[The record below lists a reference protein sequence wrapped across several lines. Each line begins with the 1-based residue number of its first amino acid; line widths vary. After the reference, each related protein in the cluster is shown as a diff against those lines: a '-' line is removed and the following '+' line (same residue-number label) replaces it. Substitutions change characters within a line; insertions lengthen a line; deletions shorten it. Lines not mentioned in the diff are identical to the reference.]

1 MSLEEMTK
9 FTDNYF
15 SQNNDNWINCKFNKV
30 SICVFNFSPWSY
42 IFFDR
47 YYYKLFSENISLNNQ
62 QIKLIIDNIKTDY
75 ELTNY
80 LKPQSKLERINKLEK
95 TILSFIKIYNSYMND
110 ETLIYLLLTLNIKT
124 IAYYLLSNHYKRIK
138 HALKKYVIIV
148 PFITEY
154 GISQEADKNFY
165 NKYCHDKAYKILHV
179 RLDFKLKVSFC
190 RSITDMLK
198 ISDYKDIFNYNE
210 YLSRLF
216 RETSFQTINV
226 QTMMSIIQ
234 KEIAEEN
241 YKNAITLVD
250 LLNLNWDIKIDF
262 VNTLPLSKWYKF
274 LKADNNWQIFIDKFN
289 SSSNSDTF
297 VSKFYDDVITPIA
310 SKIHPNINNINSI
323 YDFEII
329 LMLKR
334 LSFQQK
340 TFNRKNSIYNKCFL
354 IFLKQYQEECQMVLD
369 EDDIKYVDLVFRRL
383 VVTNNVYKLF
393 QFKNVLSLIHFYKS
407 NDYCQ
412 DIDLPKDYI
421 KNYNVKKYR
430 KVKKLIMTKFDCN
443 TNSLEKLSL
452 MAIRFLDYENIVK
465 ILASNLQFQDVKQ
478 NGNTNTNNTKLD
490 IKWQIFL
497 DIYPQFKTLFE
508 IITNLDGKDE
518 LYLKKVNMIIKEIKN
533 KNDINLRYS
542 INDYF
547 YVFNN
552 LYTRGLKI
560 TLTKLNK
567 AVEGIQEFLLPY
579 NEHIKTNLEQFNYST
594 KGSPFLDKI
603 NGIKL
608 YDKYRKRLYSSIPD
622 YQNKYK
628 TIEFGFVDMHDT
640 AIISNGVCDGKY
652 LYQNGKTYSS
662 CLTPNG
668 AAKNSL
674 FHGAINSNGRFF
686 EIKFGNKILAYSWV
700 WRAGDVI
707 CFDNIEV
714 TDEILKIEAW
724 EEILFN
730 SYLMTA
736 NDIIRIT
743 KAEISGG
750 IKMVVI
756 GRPKKDIRNKY
767 IDNLKDSPEI
777 FKPTGS
783 EDLYLDSQKKQLWLA
798 GKYDNISTKDVTAIY
813 LYKRKEVVQF
823 KTIDFDTLRLK
834 ANGIYYE
841 YCMQNNIVYHKL
853 NCNYIDGYL
862 GEDWFFG
869 KYENGNYDFYYV
881 LNDDRLFDEA
891 KKYII
896 SEKILNQSKL
906 HLTLKKPTN

>member
-1 MSLEEMTK
+1 MSLEETIK

-15 SQNNDNWINCKFNKV
+15 SQNNDNWINCKFNKA
-30 SICVFNFSPWSY
+30 SICVFDFSPWSY

-47 YYYKLFSENISLNNQ
+47 YYYKLLSENISLNNQ
-62 QIKLIIDNIKTDY
+62 QIKLIIDNIETDY

-80 LKPQSKLERINKLEK
+80 LKPKSKLERINKLEK

-124 IAYYLLSNHYKRIK
+124 IAYYLLSNYYKRIK

-165 NKYCHDKAYKILHV
+165 NKYCQDKAYEILHIN
-179 RLDFKLKVSFC
+179 LSFKLNISFWH
-190 RSITDMLK
+190 SITDMLK
-198 ISDYKDIFNYNE
+198 ISDYKDIFSYNK
-210 YLSRLF
+210 YLFKLLSIK
-216 RETSFQTINV
+216 TINF
-226 QTMMSIIQ
+226 QTMMSFIQ
-234 KEIAEEN
+234 KEIAKEN
-241 YKNAITLVD
+241 FKSAIALVN
-250 LLNLNWDIKIDF
+250 LLNLNWNFKIDF

-289 SSSNSDTF
+289 SNSYSEMF
-297 VSKFYDDVITPIA
+297 ISKFYTDVITPLA
-310 SKIHPNINNINSI
+310 AKIHPNINNVNSI

-329 LMLKR
+329 LILKR
-334 LSFQQK
+334 LSFQKK

-354 IFLKQYQEECQMVLD
+354 IFLKQYQEKFQIILD
-369 EDDIKYVDLVFRRL
+369 EEDIKYVDLVFRRL
-383 VVTNNVYKLF
+383 VVANNVYTLF
-393 QFKNVLSLIHFYKS
+393 QFKNILSLIHFYKS
-407 NDYCQ
+407 NDYYQ
-412 DIDLPKDYI
+412 NIDLPKDYI

-430 KVKKLIMTKFDCN
+430 KVKKLILTELNFYTD
-443 TNSLEKLSL
+443 SLDELAL
-452 MAIRFLDYENIVK
+452 TATRFLDYENIVK
-465 ILASNLQFQDVKQ
+465 ILDSNLQFQNSKQ
-478 NGNTNTNNTKLD
+478 YSNNNNNELNK
-490 IKWQIFL
+490 KRQIFL
-497 DIYPQFKTLFE
+497 DIYPQFKPLVE
-508 IITNLDGKDE
+508 IITNLDRKDE
-518 LYLKKVNMIIKEIKN
+518 IYLKKVNMVIKKIKN

-567 AVEGIQEFLLPY
+567 AVEDIQEFLLPY
-579 NEHIKTNLEQFNYST
+579 NEHIKINLEQFNYST

-628 TIEFGFVDMHDT
+628 TIEFGFVNMHDT

-686 EIKFGNKILAYSWV
+686 EIKFGNKIMAYSWV
-700 WRAGDVI
+700 WRAGDVV

-743 KAEISGG
+743 KAEINGG

-841 YCMQNNIVYHKL
+841 YCMQNNIAYHKL

-869 KYENGNYDFYYV
+869 RYENGNYDFYYV

-891 KKYII
+891 KTYII
-896 SEKILNQSKL
+896 SEKNLNQSKL
-906 HLTLKKPTN
+906 HLTFKKLTN

>member
-1 MSLEEMTK
+1 MSLEETIK

-15 SQNNDNWINCKFNKV
+15 SQNNDNWINCSFHEAFFDFFP
-30 SICVFNFSPWSY
+30 SRAY

-47 YYYKLFSENISLNNQ
+47 YYYKLLSENISLNSQ
-62 QIKLIIDNIKTDY
+62 HVKLIIDNIRLDY
-75 ELTNY
+75 ELTNNSNPT
-80 LKPQSKLERINKLEK
+80 LKSERINKLEK
-95 TILSFIKIYNSYMND
+95 TILSFIKIYNHYIND
-110 ETLIYLLLTLNIKT
+110 ETLIYLLLTLNNKT
-124 IAYYLLSNHYKRIK
+124 TTYYLLNNYYKRIK
-138 HALKKYVIIV
+138 HALKEYVIVV
-148 PFITEY
+148 PYITKY
-154 GISQEADKNFY
+154 GMSQKNFY
-165 NKYCHDKAYKILHV
+165 DKYCSGKAYKILHI

-241 YKNAITLVD
+241 YKNAISLVD

-289 SSSNSDTF
+289 SNSYSEMF
-297 VSKFYDDVITPIA
+297 ISKFYTDVITPLA
-310 SKIHPNINNINSI
+310 TKIHPNINNINSI

-334 LSFQQK
+334 LSFQKK

-354 IFLKQYQEECQMVLD
+354 IFLKQYQEKFQIILD
-369 EDDIKYVDLVFRRL
+369 EEDIRYVDLVFRRL
-383 VVTNNVYKLF
+383 VVANNVYKLF
-393 QFKNVLSLIHFYKS
+393 QFKNILSLIHFYKS
-407 NDYCQ
+407 NDYYQ
-412 DIDLPKDYI
+412 NIDLPKDYI

-430 KVKKLIMTKFDCN
+430 KVKKLILTKLNFYTD
-443 TNSLEKLSL
+443 SLDELAL
-452 MAIRFLDYENIVK
+452 IATRFLDYENIVK
-465 ILASNLQFQDVKQ
+465 ILDSNLQFQNNKQ
-478 NGNTNTNNTKLD
+478 YSNNNNTELNK
-490 IKWQIFL
+490 KRQIFL
-497 DIYPQFKTLFE
+497 DICPQFKPLVE

-579 NEHIKTNLEQFNYST
+579 NEHIKINLEQFNYST

-686 EIKFGNKILAYSWV
+686 EVKFGNKIMAYSWV

-743 KAEISGG
+743 KAEINGG

-756 GRPKKDIRNKY
+756 GRSKKDIRNKY

-841 YCMQNNIVYHKL
+841 YCMQNNIAYHKL

-906 HLTLKKPTN
+906 HLTLKKLTN

>member
-1 MSLEEMTK
+1 MSLEETIK

-15 SQNNDNWINCKFNKV
+15 SQNNDNWINCKFNKA
-30 SICVFNFSPWSY
+30 SICVFDFSPWSY

-47 YYYKLFSENISLNNQ
+47 YYYKLLSENISLNNQ
-62 QIKLIIDNIKTDY
+62 QIKLIIDNIETDY

-80 LKPQSKLERINKLEK
+80 LKPKSKLERINKLEK

-124 IAYYLLSNHYKRIK
+124 IAYYLLSNYYKRIK

-165 NKYCHDKAYKILHV
+165 NKYCQDKAYEILHIN
-179 RLDFKLKVSFC
+179 LSFKLNISFWH
-190 RSITDMLK
+190 SITDMLK
-198 ISDYKDIFNYNE
+198 ISDYKDIFSYNK
-210 YLSRLF
+210 YLFKLLSIK
-216 RETSFQTINV
+216 TINS
-226 QTMMSIIQ
+226 QTMMSFIQ
-234 KEIAEEN
+234 KEIAKEN
-241 YKNAITLVD
+241 FKSAIALVN
-250 LLNLNWDIKIDF
+250 LLNLNWNFKIDF

-289 SSSNSDTF
+289 SNSYSEMF
-297 VSKFYDDVITPIA
+297 ISKFYTDVITPLA
-310 SKIHPNINNINSI
+310 AKIHPNINNVNSI

-329 LMLKR
+329 LILKR
-334 LSFQQK
+334 LSFQKK

-354 IFLKQYQEECQMVLD
+354 IFLKQYQEKFQIILD
-369 EDDIKYVDLVFRRL
+369 EEDIKYVDLVFRRL
-383 VVTNNVYKLF
+383 VVANNVYTLF
-393 QFKNVLSLIHFYKS
+393 QFKNTLSLIHFYKS
-407 NDYCQ
+407 NDYYQ
-412 DIDLPKDYI
+412 NIDLPKDYI

-430 KVKKLIMTKFDCN
+430 KVKKLILTKLNFYTD
-443 TNSLEKLSL
+443 SLDELAL
-452 MAIRFLDYENIVK
+452 TATRFLDYENIVK
-465 ILASNLQFQDVKQ
+465 ILDSNLQFQNSKQ
-478 NGNTNTNNTKLD
+478 YSNNNNNELNK
-490 IKWQIFL
+490 KRQIFL
-497 DIYPQFKTLFE
+497 DIYPQFKPLVE
-508 IITNLDGKDE
+508 IITNLDRKDE
-518 LYLKKVNMIIKEIKN
+518 IYLKKVNMVIKKIKN

-567 AVEGIQEFLLPY
+567 AVEDIQEFLLPY
-579 NEHIKTNLEQFNYST
+579 NEHIKINLEQFNYST

-628 TIEFGFVDMHDT
+628 TIEFGFVNMHDT

-686 EIKFGNKILAYSWV
+686 EIKFGNKIMAYSWV
-700 WRAGDVI
+700 WRAGDVV

-743 KAEISGG
+743 KAEINGG

-841 YCMQNNIVYHKL
+841 YCMQNNIAYHKL

-869 KYENGNYDFYYV
+869 RYENGNYDFYYV

-891 KKYII
+891 KTYII
-896 SEKILNQSKL
+896 SEKNLNQSKL
-906 HLTLKKPTN
+906 HLTFKKLTN

>member
-1 MSLEEMTK
+1 MSLEETIK

-15 SQNNDNWINCKFNKV
+15 SQNNDNWINCKFNKA
-30 SICVFNFSPWSY
+30 SICVFDFSPWSY

-47 YYYKLFSENISLNNQ
+47 YYYKLLSENISLNNQ
-62 QIKLIIDNIKTDY
+62 QIKLIIDNIETDY

-80 LKPQSKLERINKLEK
+80 LKPKSKLERINKLEK

-124 IAYYLLSNHYKRIK
+124 IAYYLLSNYYKRIK

-165 NKYCHDKAYKILHV
+165 NKYCQDKAYEILHIN
-179 RLDFKLKVSFC
+179 LSFKLNISFWH
-190 RSITDMLK
+190 SITDMLK
-198 ISDYKDIFNYNE
+198 ISDYKDIFSYNK
-210 YLSRLF
+210 YLFKLLSIK
-216 RETSFQTINV
+216 TINF
-226 QTMMSIIQ
+226 QTMMSFIQ
-234 KEIAEEN
+234 KEIAKEN
-241 YKNAITLVD
+241 FKSAIALVN
-250 LLNLNWDIKIDF
+250 LLNLNWNFKIDF

-289 SSSNSDTF
+289 SNSYSEMF
-297 VSKFYDDVITPIA
+297 ISKFYTDVITPLA
-310 SKIHPNINNINSI
+310 AKIHPNINNVNSI

-329 LMLKR
+329 LILKR
-334 LSFQQK
+334 LSFQKK

-354 IFLKQYQEECQMVLD
+354 IFLKQYQEKFQIILD
-369 EDDIKYVDLVFRRL
+369 EEDIKYVDLVFRRL
-383 VVTNNVYKLF
+383 VVANNVYTLF
-393 QFKNVLSLIHFYKS
+393 QFKNILSLIHFYKS
-407 NDYCQ
+407 NDYYQ
-412 DIDLPKDYI
+412 NIDLPKDYI

-430 KVKKLIMTKFDCN
+430 KVKKLILTKLNFYTD
-443 TNSLEKLSL
+443 SLDELAL
-452 MAIRFLDYENIVK
+452 TATRFLDYENIVK
-465 ILASNLQFQDVKQ
+465 ILDSNLQFQNSKQ
-478 NGNTNTNNTKLD
+478 YSNNNNNELNK
-490 IKWQIFL
+490 KRQIFL
-497 DIYPQFKTLFE
+497 DIYPQFKPLVE
-508 IITNLDGKDE
+508 IITNLDRKDE
-518 LYLKKVNMIIKEIKN
+518 IYLKKVNMVIKKIKN

-567 AVEGIQEFLLPY
+567 AVEDIQEFLLPY
-579 NEHIKTNLEQFNYST
+579 NEHIKINLEQFNYST

-628 TIEFGFVDMHDT
+628 TIEFGFVNMHDT

-686 EIKFGNKILAYSWV
+686 EIKFGNKIMAYSWV
-700 WRAGDVI
+700 WRAGDVV
-707 CFDNIEV
+707 CFDNIAV

-743 KAEISGG
+743 KAEINGG

-841 YCMQNNIVYHKL
+841 YCMQNNIAYHKL

-869 KYENGNYDFYYV
+869 RYENGNYDFYYV

-891 KKYII
+891 KTYII
-896 SEKILNQSKL
+896 SEKNLNQSKL
-906 HLTLKKPTN
+906 HLTFKKLTN

>member
-1 MSLEEMTK
+1 MSLEETIK

-15 SQNNDNWINCKFNKV
+15 SQNNDNWINCKFNKA
-30 SICVFNFSPWSY
+30 SICVFDFSPWSY

-47 YYYKLFSENISLNNQ
+47 YYYKLLSENISLNNQ
-62 QIKLIIDNIKTDY
+62 QIKLIIDNIETDY

-80 LKPQSKLERINKLEK
+80 LKPKSKLERINKLEK

-124 IAYYLLSNHYKRIK
+124 IAYYLLSNYYKRIK

-165 NKYCHDKAYKILHV
+165 NKYCQDKAYEILHIN
-179 RLDFKLKVSFC
+179 LSFKLNISFWH
-190 RSITDMLK
+190 SITDMLK
-198 ISDYKDIFNYNE
+198 ISDYKDIFSYNK
-210 YLSRLF
+210 YLFKLLSIK
-216 RETSFQTINV
+216 TINS
-226 QTMMSIIQ
+226 QTMMSFIQ
-234 KEIAEEN
+234 KEIAKEN
-241 YKNAITLVD
+241 FKSAIALVN
-250 LLNLNWDIKIDF
+250 LLNLNWNFKIDF

-289 SSSNSDTF
+289 SNSYSEMF
-297 VSKFYDDVITPIA
+297 ISKFYTDVITPLA
-310 SKIHPNINNINSI
+310 AKIHPNINNVNSI

-329 LMLKR
+329 LILKR
-334 LSFQQK
+334 LSFQKK

-354 IFLKQYQEECQMVLD
+354 IFLKQYQEKFQIILD
-369 EDDIKYVDLVFRRL
+369 EEDIKYVDLVFRRL
-383 VVTNNVYKLF
+383 VVANNVYTLF
-393 QFKNVLSLIHFYKS
+393 QFKNILSLIHFYKS
-407 NDYCQ
+407 NDYYQ
-412 DIDLPKDYI
+412 NIDLPKDYI

-430 KVKKLIMTKFDCN
+430 KVKKLILTKLNFYTD
-443 TNSLEKLSL
+443 SLDELAL
-452 MAIRFLDYENIVK
+452 TATRFLDYENIVK
-465 ILASNLQFQDVKQ
+465 ILDSNLQFQNSKQ
-478 NGNTNTNNTKLD
+478 YSNNNNNELNK
-490 IKWQIFL
+490 KRQIFL
-497 DIYPQFKTLFE
+497 DIYPQFKPLVE
-508 IITNLDGKDE
+508 IITNLDRKDE
-518 LYLKKVNMIIKEIKN
+518 IYLKKVNMVIKKIKN

-567 AVEGIQEFLLPY
+567 AVEDIQEFLLPY
-579 NEHIKTNLEQFNYST
+579 NEHIKINLEQFNYST

-628 TIEFGFVDMHDT
+628 TIEFGFVNMHDT

-686 EIKFGNKILAYSWV
+686 EIKFGNKIMAYSWV
-700 WRAGDVI
+700 WRAGDVV

-730 SYLMTA
+730 SYMMTA

-743 KAEISGG
+743 KAEINGG

-841 YCMQNNIVYHKL
+841 YCMQNNIAYHKL

-869 KYENGNYDFYYV
+869 RYENGNYDFYYV

-891 KKYII
+891 KTYII
-896 SEKILNQSKL
+896 SEKNLNQSKL
-906 HLTLKKPTN
+906 HLTFKKLTN

>member
-1 MSLEEMTK
+1 MSLEETIK

-15 SQNNDNWINCKFNKV
+15 SQNNDNWINCSFHEAFFDFFP
-30 SICVFNFSPWSY
+30 SRAY
-42 IFFDR
+42 IFFDK
-47 YYYKLFSENISLNNQ
+47 YYYKLLSENISLNSQ
-62 QIKLIIDNIKTDY
+62 HVKLIIDNIRLDY
-75 ELTNY
+75 ELTNNSNPT
-80 LKPQSKLERINKLEK
+80 LKSERINKLEK
-95 TILSFIKIYNSYMND
+95 TILSFIKIYNHYIND
-110 ETLIYLLLTLNIKT
+110 ETLIYLLLTLNNKT
-124 IAYYLLSNHYKRIK
+124 TTYYLLNNYYKRIK
-138 HALKKYVIIV
+138 HALKEYVIVV
-148 PFITEY
+148 PYITKY
-154 GISQEADKNFY
+154 GMSQKNFY
-165 NKYCHDKAYKILHV
+165 DKYCSGKDYKILHI

-241 YKNAITLVD
+241 YKNAITLVN
-250 LLNLNWDIKIDF
+250 LLNLTWDIKIDF
-262 VNTLPLSKWYKF
+262 INTLPLSKWYKF

-289 SSSNSDTF
+289 SNSYSEMF
-297 VSKFYDDVITPIA
+297 ISKFYTDVITPLA
-310 SKIHPNINNINSI
+310 TKIHPNINNINSI
-323 YDFEII
+323 YDFENI

-334 LSFQQK
+334 LSFQKK

-354 IFLKQYQEECQMVLD
+354 IFLKQYQEKFQIILD
-369 EDDIKYVDLVFRRL
+369 EEDIRYIDLVFRRL
-383 VVTNNVYKLF
+383 VVANNVYKLF
-393 QFKNVLSLIHFYKS
+393 QFKNILSLIHFYKS
-407 NDYCQ
+407 NDYYQ
-412 DIDLPKDYI
+412 NIDLPKDYI

-430 KVKKLIMTKFDCN
+430 KVKKLILTKLNFYTD
-443 TNSLEKLSL
+443 SLDELAL
-452 MAIRFLDYENIVK
+452 TATIFLDYENIVK
-465 ILASNLQFQDVKQ
+465 ILDSNLQFQNNKQ
-478 NGNTNTNNTKLD
+478 YSNNNNTELNK
-490 IKWQIFL
+490 KRQIFL
-497 DIYPQFKTLFE
+497 DIYPQFKPLVE

-518 LYLKKVNMIIKEIKN
+518 LYLKKINMIIKEIKN

-891 KKYII
+891 KTYII
-896 SEKILNQSKL
+896 SEKVLNQSKL
-906 HLTLKKPTN
+906 HLTFKKLTN

>member
-1 MSLEEMTK
+1 MSLEETIK

-15 SQNNDNWINCKFNKV
+15 SQNNDNWINCKFNKA
-30 SICVFNFSPWSY
+30 SIFVFDFSPWSY

-47 YYYKLFSENISLNNQ
+47 YYYKLLSENISLNNQ
-62 QIKLIIDNIKTDY
+62 QIKLIIDNIETDY

-110 ETLIYLLLTLNIKT
+110 ETLIYLLLTLKIKT
-124 IAYYLLSNHYKRIK
+124 IAYYLLSNYYKRIK

-165 NKYCHDKAYKILHV
+165 NKYCHDKAYEILHIN
-179 RLDFKLKVSFC
+179 LSFKLNISFWH
-190 RSITDMLK
+190 SITDMLK
-198 ISDYKDIFNYNE
+198 ISDYKDIFSYNE
-210 YLSRLF
+210 YLFKLLSIK
-216 RETSFQTINV
+216 TINS
-226 QTMMSIIQ
+226 QTMMSFIQ
-234 KEIAEEN
+234 KEIAKEN
-241 YKNAITLVD
+241 FKSAIALVN
-250 LLNLNWDIKIDF
+250 LLNLNWNFKIDF

-274 LKADNNWQIFIDKFN
+274 LKADNNWQIFINKFN
-289 SSSNSDTF
+289 SNSYSEIF
-297 VSKFYDDVITPIA
+297 ISKFYTDVITPLA
-310 SKIHPNINNINSI
+310 TKIHPNINNINSI

-334 LSFQQK
+334 LSFQKK

-354 IFLKQYQEECQMVLD
+354 IFLKQYQEKFQIILD
-369 EDDIKYVDLVFRRL
+369 EEDIRYIDLVFRRL
-383 VVTNNVYKLF
+383 VVANNVYKLF
-393 QFKNVLSLIHFYKS
+393 QFKNILSLIHFYKS
-407 NDYCQ
+407 NDYYQ
-412 DIDLPKDYI
+412 NIDLPKDYI

-430 KVKKLIMTKFDCN
+430 KVKKLILTKLNFYTD
-443 TNSLEKLSL
+443 SLDELAL
-452 MAIRFLDYENIVK
+452 IATRFLDYENIVK
-465 ILASNLQFQDVKQ
+465 ILDSNLQFQNNKQ
-478 NGNTNTNNTKLD
+478 YSNNNNTELNK
-490 IKWQIFL
+490 KRQIFL
-497 DIYPQFKTLFE
+497 DIYPQFKPLVE

-579 NEHIKTNLEQFNYST
+579 NEHIKINLEQFNYST

-628 TIEFGFVDMHDT
+628 TVEFGFVDLHDP

-668 AAKNSL
+668 VAKSSL
-674 FHGAINSNGRFF
+674 FHGAINPNGRFF
-686 EIKFGNKILAYSWV
+686 EIKFGNKIMAYSWV

-714 TDEILKIEAW
+714 TDEILKVEAW
-724 EEILFN
+724 EEILFK
-730 SYLMTA
+730 SYLITV
-736 NDIIRIT
+736 NDIIEMT
-743 KAEISGG
+743 KTEINGG
-750 IKMVVI
+750 VKMAVI
-756 GRPKKDIRNKY
+756 GRLEKDIRNKY
-767 IDNLKDSPEI
+767 IDSLKDSPEI
-777 FKPTGS
+777 FKPTDS
-783 EDLYLDSQKKQLWLA
+783 KDLYLDSKKKQLWLA
-798 GKYDNISTKDVTAIY
+798 GNYNNISTNDVTAIY

-841 YCMQNNIVYHKL
+841 YCMQNNIAYHKL

-862 GEDWFFG
+862 GEDWFLG
-869 KYENGNYDFYYV
+869 KYEDGNRDFYYV

-891 KKYII
+891 KTYII
-896 SEKILNQSKL
+896 SEKNLNQSKL
-906 HLTLKKPTN
+906 HLTLKKLTN

>member
-1 MSLEEMTK
+1 MSLEETIK

-15 SQNNDNWINCKFNKV
+15 SQNNDNWINCKFNKA
-30 SICVFNFSPWSY
+30 SICVFDFSPWSY

-47 YYYKLFSENISLNNQ
+47 YYYKLLSENISLNNQ
-62 QIKLIIDNIKTDY
+62 QIKLIIDNIETDY

-80 LKPQSKLERINKLEK
+80 LKPKSKLERINKLEK

-124 IAYYLLSNHYKRIK
+124 IAYYLLSNYYKRIK

-165 NKYCHDKAYKILHV
+165 NKYCQDKAYEILHIN
-179 RLDFKLKVSFC
+179 LSFKLNISFWY
-190 RSITDMLK
+190 SITDMLK
-198 ISDYKDIFNYNE
+198 ISDYKDIFSYNE
-210 YLSRLF
+210 YLFKLLSIK
-216 RETSFQTINV
+216 TINY

-234 KEIAEEN
+234 KEIAKEN
-241 YKNAITLVD
+241 FKSAIALVN
-250 LLNLNWDIKIDF
+250 LLNINWNFKIDF

-289 SSSNSDTF
+289 SNSYSEMF
-297 VSKFYDDVITPIA
+297 ISKFYTDVITPLA
-310 SKIHPNINNINSI
+310 AKIHPNINNVNSI

-329 LMLKR
+329 LILKR
-334 LSFQQK
+334 LSFQKK

-354 IFLKQYQEECQMVLD
+354 IFLKQYQEKFQIILD
-369 EDDIKYVDLVFRRL
+369 EEDIKYVDLVFRRL
-383 VVTNNVYKLF
+383 VVANNVYKLF
-393 QFKNVLSLIHFYKS
+393 QFKNILSLIHFYKS
-407 NDYCQ
+407 NDYYQ
-412 DIDLPKDYI
+412 NIDLPKDYI

-430 KVKKLIMTKFDCN
+430 KVKKLILTELNFYTD
-443 TNSLEKLSL
+443 SLDELAL
-452 MAIRFLDYENIVK
+452 TATIFLDYENIVK
-465 ILASNLQFQDVKQ
+465 ILDSNLQFQNSKQ
-478 NGNTNTNNTKLD
+478 YSNNNNNELNK
-490 IKWQIFL
+490 KRQIFL
-497 DIYPQFKTLFE
+497 DIYPQFKPLVE
-508 IITNLDGKDE
+508 IITNLDRKDE
-518 LYLKKVNMIIKEIKN
+518 LYLKKVNMVIKEIKN

-579 NEHIKTNLEQFNYST
+579 NEHIKINLEQFNYIT

-628 TIEFGFVDMHDT
+628 TIEFGFVNMHDT

-668 AAKNSL
+668 VAKSSL

-686 EIKFGNKILAYSWV
+686 EIKFENKIMAYSWV

-714 TDEILKIEAW
+714 TDEILKIKAW

-730 SYLMTA
+730 SYLITA

-743 KAEISGG
+743 KAEINGG

-756 GRPKKDIRNKY
+756 GRLKKDIRNKY

-823 KTIDFDTLRLK
+823 KTIDFDTLSLK

-841 YCMQNNIVYHKL
+841 YCMQNNIAYHKL

-869 KYENGNYDFYYV
+869 RYENGNYDFYYV

-891 KKYII
+891 KTYII
-896 SEKILNQSKL
+896 LEKNLNQSKL
-906 HLTLKKPTN
+906 HLTLKKLTN

>member
-1 MSLEEMTK
+1 MSLEETIK

-15 SQNNDNWINCKFNKV
+15 SQNNDNWINCKFNKA
-30 SICVFNFSPWSY
+30 SICVFDFSPWSY

-47 YYYKLFSENISLNNQ
+47 YYYKLLSENISLNNQ
-62 QIKLIIDNIKTDY
+62 QIKLIIDNIETDY

-80 LKPQSKLERINKLEK
+80 LKPKSKLERINKLEK

-124 IAYYLLSNHYKRIK
+124 IAYYLLSNYYKRIK

-165 NKYCHDKAYKILHV
+165 NKYCQDKAYEILHIN
-179 RLDFKLKVSFC
+179 LSFKLNISFWH
-190 RSITDMLK
+190 SITDMLK
-198 ISDYKDIFNYNE
+198 ISDYKDIFSYNK
-210 YLSRLF
+210 YLFKLLSIK
-216 RETSFQTINV
+216 TINS
-226 QTMMSIIQ
+226 QTMMSFIQ
-234 KEIAEEN
+234 KEIAKEN
-241 YKNAITLVD
+241 FKSAIALVN
-250 LLNLNWDIKIDF
+250 LLNLNWNFKIDF

-289 SSSNSDTF
+289 SNSYSEMF
-297 VSKFYDDVITPIA
+297 ISKFYTDVITPLA
-310 SKIHPNINNINSI
+310 AKIHPNINNVNSI

-329 LMLKR
+329 LILKR
-334 LSFQQK
+334 LSFQKK

-354 IFLKQYQEECQMVLD
+354 IFLKQYQEKFQIILD
-369 EDDIKYVDLVFRRL
+369 EEDIKYVDLVFRRL
-383 VVTNNVYKLF
+383 VVANNVYTLF
-393 QFKNVLSLIHFYKS
+393 QLKNILSLIHFYKS
-407 NDYCQ
+407 NDYYQ
-412 DIDLPKDYI
+412 NIDLPKDYI

-430 KVKKLIMTKFDCN
+430 KVKKLILTELNFYTD
-443 TNSLEKLSL
+443 SLDELAL
-452 MAIRFLDYENIVK
+452 TATRFLDYENIVK
-465 ILASNLQFQDVKQ
+465 ILDSNLQFQNSKQ
-478 NGNTNTNNTKLD
+478 YSNNNNNELNK
-490 IKWQIFL
+490 KRQIFL
-497 DIYPQFKTLFE
+497 DIYPQFKPLVD
-508 IITNLDGKDE
+508 IITNLDRKDE
-518 LYLKKVNMIIKEIKN
+518 LYLKKVNMVIKEIKN

-552 LYTRGLKI
+552 LYTHGLKI
-560 TLTKLNK
+560 TLPKLNK

-579 NEHIKTNLEQFNYST
+579 NEHIKINLEQFNYIT

-628 TIEFGFVDMHDT
+628 TIEFGFVNMHDT

-686 EIKFGNKILAYSWV
+686 EIKFENKIMAYSWV

-743 KAEISGG
+743 KTEINGG

-841 YCMQNNIVYHKL
+841 YCMQNNIAYHKL

-869 KYENGNYDFYYV
+869 RYENGNYDFYYV

-891 KKYII
+891 KTYII
-896 SEKILNQSKL
+896 SEKNLNQSKL
-906 HLTLKKPTN
+906 HLTFKKLTN

>member
-1 MSLEEMTK
+1 MSLEETIK

-15 SQNNDNWINCKFNKV
+15 SQNNDNWINCKFNKA
-30 SICVFNFSPWSY
+30 SICVFDFSPWSY

-47 YYYKLFSENISLNNQ
+47 YYYKLLSENISLNNQ
-62 QIKLIIDNIKTDY
+62 QIKLIIDNIETDY

-80 LKPQSKLERINKLEK
+80 LKPKSKLERINKLEK

-124 IAYYLLSNHYKRIK
+124 IAYYLLSNYYKRIK

-165 NKYCHDKAYKILHV
+165 NKYCQDKAYEILHIN
-179 RLDFKLKVSFC
+179 LSFKLNISFWH
-190 RSITDMLK
+190 SITDMLK
-198 ISDYKDIFNYNE
+198 ISDYKDIFSYNK
-210 YLSRLF
+210 YLFKLLSIK
-216 RETSFQTINV
+216 TINS
-226 QTMMSIIQ
+226 QTMMSFIQ
-234 KEIAEEN
+234 KEIAKEN
-241 YKNAITLVD
+241 FKSAIALVN
-250 LLNLNWDIKIDF
+250 LLNLNWNFKIDF

-289 SSSNSDTF
+289 SNSYSEMF
-297 VSKFYDDVITPIA
+297 ISKFYTDVITPLA
-310 SKIHPNINNINSI
+310 AKIHPNINNVNSI

-329 LMLKR
+329 LILKR
-334 LSFQQK
+334 LSFQKK

-354 IFLKQYQEECQMVLD
+354 IFLKQYQEKFQIILD
-369 EDDIKYVDLVFRRL
+369 EEDIKYVDLVFRRL
-383 VVTNNVYKLF
+383 VVANNVYTLF
-393 QFKNVLSLIHFYKS
+393 QFKNILSLIHFYKS
-407 NDYCQ
+407 NDYYQ
-412 DIDLPKDYI
+412 NIDLPKDYI

-430 KVKKLIMTKFDCN
+430 KVKKLILTKLNFYTD
-443 TNSLEKLSL
+443 SLDELAL
-452 MAIRFLDYENIVK
+452 TATRFLDYENIVK
-465 ILASNLQFQDVKQ
+465 ILDSNLQFQNSKQ
-478 NGNTNTNNTKLD
+478 YSNNNNNELNK
-490 IKWQIFL
+490 KRQIFL
-497 DIYPQFKTLFE
+497 DIYPQFKPLVD
-508 IITNLDGKDE
+508 IITNLDRKDE
-518 LYLKKVNMIIKEIKN
+518 LYLKKVNMVIKEIKN

-552 LYTRGLKI
+552 LYTHGLKI
-560 TLTKLNK
+560 TLPKLNK

-579 NEHIKTNLEQFNYST
+579 NEHIKINLEQFNYST

-628 TIEFGFVDMHDT
+628 TIEFGFVNMHDT

-686 EIKFGNKILAYSWV
+686 EIKFENKIMAYSWV

-714 TDEILKIEAW
+714 TDEIFKIEAW

-743 KAEISGG
+743 KTEINGG

-841 YCMQNNIVYHKL
+841 YCMQNNIAYHKL

-869 KYENGNYDFYYV
+869 RYENGNYDFYYV

-891 KKYII
+891 KTYII
-896 SEKILNQSKL
+896 SEKNLNQSKL
-906 HLTLKKPTN
+906 HLTFKKLTN

>member
-1 MSLEEMTK
+1 MSLEETIK

-15 SQNNDNWINCKFNKV
+15 SQNNDNWINCKFNKA
-30 SICVFNFSPWSY
+30 SICVFDFSPWSY

-47 YYYKLFSENISLNNQ
+47 YYYKLLSENISLNNQ
-62 QIKLIIDNIKTDY
+62 QIKLIIDNIETDY

-80 LKPQSKLERINKLEK
+80 LKPKSKLERINKLEK

-124 IAYYLLSNHYKRIK
+124 IAYYLLSNYYKRIK

-165 NKYCHDKAYKILHV
+165 NKYCQDKAYEILHIN
-179 RLDFKLKVSFC
+179 LSFKLNISFWY
-190 RSITDMLK
+190 SITDMLK
-198 ISDYKDIFNYNE
+198 ISDYKDIFSYNE
-210 YLSRLF
+210 YLFKLLSIK
-216 RETSFQTINV
+216 TINY

-234 KEIAEEN
+234 KEIAKEN
-241 YKNAITLVD
+241 FKSAIALVN
-250 LLNLNWDIKIDF
+250 LLNINWNFKIDF

-289 SSSNSDTF
+289 SNSYSEMF
-297 VSKFYDDVITPIA
+297 ISKFYTDVITPLA
-310 SKIHPNINNINSI
+310 AKIHPNINNVNSI

-329 LMLKR
+329 LILKR
-334 LSFQQK
+334 LSFQKK

-354 IFLKQYQEECQMVLD
+354 IFLKQYQEKFQIILD
-369 EDDIKYVDLVFRRL
+369 EEDIKYVDLVFRRL
-383 VVTNNVYKLF
+383 VVANNVYKLF
-393 QFKNVLSLIHFYKS
+393 QFKNILSLIHFYKS
-407 NDYCQ
+407 NDYYQ
-412 DIDLPKDYI
+412 NIDLPKDYI

-430 KVKKLIMTKFDCN
+430 KVKKLILTELNFYTD
-443 TNSLEKLSL
+443 SLDELAL
-452 MAIRFLDYENIVK
+452 TATIFLDYENIVK
-465 ILASNLQFQDVKQ
+465 ILDSNLQFQNSKQ
-478 NGNTNTNNTKLD
+478 YSNNNNNELNK
-490 IKWQIFL
+490 KRQIFL
-497 DIYPQFKTLFE
+497 DIYPQFKPLVE
-508 IITNLDGKDE
+508 IITNLDRKDE
-518 LYLKKVNMIIKEIKN
+518 LYLKKVNMVIKEIKN

-579 NEHIKTNLEQFNYST
+579 NEHIKINLEQFNYST

-628 TIEFGFVDMHDT
+628 TIEFGFVNMHDT

-668 AAKNSL
+668 VAKSSL

-686 EIKFGNKILAYSWV
+686 EIKFENKIMAYSWV

-714 TDEILKIEAW
+714 TDEILKIKAW

-730 SYLMTA
+730 SYLITA

-743 KAEISGG
+743 KAEINGG

-756 GRPKKDIRNKY
+756 GRLKKDIRNKY

-823 KTIDFDTLRLK
+823 KTIDFDTLSLK

-841 YCMQNNIVYHKL
+841 YCMQNNIAYHKL

-869 KYENGNYDFYYV
+869 RYENGNYDFYYV

-891 KKYII
+891 KTYII
-896 SEKILNQSKL
+896 LEKNLNQSKL
-906 HLTLKKPTN
+906 HLTLKKLTN

>member
-1 MSLEEMTK
+1 MSLEETIK

-15 SQNNDNWINCKFNKV
+15 SQNNDNWINCSFHEAFFDFFP
-30 SICVFNFSPWSY
+30 SRAY
-42 IFFDR
+42 IFFDK
-47 YYYKLFSENISLNNQ
+47 YYYKLLSENISLNSQ
-62 QIKLIIDNIKTDY
+62 HVKLIIDNIRLDY
-75 ELTNY
+75 ELTNNSNPT
-80 LKPQSKLERINKLEK
+80 LKSERINKLEK
-95 TILSFIKIYNSYMND
+95 TILSFIKIYNHYIND
-110 ETLIYLLLTLNIKT
+110 ETLIYLLITLNNKT
-124 IAYYLLSNHYKRIK
+124 TTYYLLNNYYKRIK
-138 HALKKYVIIV
+138 HALKEYVIVV
-148 PFITEY
+148 PYITKY
-154 GISQEADKNFY
+154 GMSQKNFY
-165 NKYCHDKAYKILHV
+165 DKYCSGKDYKILHI

-241 YKNAITLVD
+241 YKNAITLVN
-250 LLNLNWDIKIDF
+250 LLNLTWDIKIDF
-262 VNTLPLSKWYKF
+262 INTLPLSKWYKF

-289 SSSNSDTF
+289 SNSYSEMF
-297 VSKFYDDVITPIA
+297 ISKFYTDVITPLA
-310 SKIHPNINNINSI
+310 TKIHPNINNINSI
-323 YDFEII
+323 YDFENI

-334 LSFQQK
+334 LSFQKK

-354 IFLKQYQEECQMVLD
+354 IFLKQYQEKFQIILD
-369 EDDIKYVDLVFRRL
+369 EEDIRYIDLVFRRL
-383 VVTNNVYKLF
+383 VVANNVYKLF
-393 QFKNVLSLIHFYKS
+393 QFKNILSLIHFYKS
-407 NDYCQ
+407 NDYYQ
-412 DIDLPKDYI
+412 NIDLPKDYI

-430 KVKKLIMTKFDCN
+430 KVKKLILTKLNFYTD
-443 TNSLEKLSL
+443 SLDELAL
-452 MAIRFLDYENIVK
+452 TATIFLDYENIVK
-465 ILASNLQFQDVKQ
+465 ILDSNLQFQNNKQ
-478 NGNTNTNNTKLD
+478 YSNNNNTELNK
-490 IKWQIFL
+490 KRQIFL
-497 DIYPQFKTLFE
+497 DIYPQFKPLVE

-518 LYLKKVNMIIKEIKN
+518 LYLKKINMIIKEIKN

-579 NEHIKTNLEQFNYST
+579 NEHIKINLEQFNYST

-841 YCMQNNIVYHKL
+841 YCMQNNITYHKL
-853 NCNYIDGYL
+853 NCDYIDGYL

>member
-1 MSLEEMTK
+1 MSLEETIK

-15 SQNNDNWINCKFNKV
+15 SQNNDNWINCKFNKA
-30 SICVFNFSPWSY
+30 SICVFDFSPWSY

-47 YYYKLFSENISLNNQ
+47 YYYKLLSENISLNNQ
-62 QIKLIIDNIKTDY
+62 QIKLIIDNIETDY

-80 LKPQSKLERINKLEK
+80 LKPKSKLERINKLEK

-124 IAYYLLSNHYKRIK
+124 IAYYLLSNYYKRIK

-165 NKYCHDKAYKILHV
+165 NKYCQDKAYEILHIN
-179 RLDFKLKVSFC
+179 LSFKLNISFWH
-190 RSITDMLK
+190 SITDMLK
-198 ISDYKDIFNYNE
+198 ISDYKDIFSYNK
-210 YLSRLF
+210 YLFKLLSIK
-216 RETSFQTINV
+216 TINF
-226 QTMMSIIQ
+226 QTMMSFIQ
-234 KEIAEEN
+234 KEIAKEN
-241 YKNAITLVD
+241 FKSAIALVN
-250 LLNLNWDIKIDF
+250 LLNLNWNFKIDF

-289 SSSNSDTF
+289 SNSYSEMF
-297 VSKFYDDVITPIA
+297 ISKFYTDVITPLA
-310 SKIHPNINNINSI
+310 AKIHPNINNVNSI

-329 LMLKR
+329 LILKR
-334 LSFQQK
+334 LSFQKK

-354 IFLKQYQEECQMVLD
+354 IFLKQYQEKFQIILD
-369 EDDIKYVDLVFRRL
+369 EEDIKYVDLVFRRL
-383 VVTNNVYKLF
+383 VVANNVYTLF
-393 QFKNVLSLIHFYKS
+393 QFKNILSLIHFYKS
-407 NDYCQ
+407 NDYYQ
-412 DIDLPKDYI
+412 NIDLPKDYI

-430 KVKKLIMTKFDCN
+430 KVKKLILTELNFYTD
-443 TNSLEKLSL
+443 SLDELAL
-452 MAIRFLDYENIVK
+452 TATRFLDYENIVK
-465 ILASNLQFQDVKQ
+465 ILDSNLQFQNSKQ
-478 NGNTNTNNTKLD
+478 YSNNNNNELNK
-490 IKWQIFL
+490 KRQIFL
-497 DIYPQFKTLFE
+497 DIYPQFKPLVE
-508 IITNLDGKDE
+508 IITNLDRKDE
-518 LYLKKVNMIIKEIKN
+518 IYLKKVNMVIKKIKN

-567 AVEGIQEFLLPY
+567 AVEDIQEFLLPY
-579 NEHIKTNLEQFNYST
+579 NEHIKINLEQFNYST

-628 TIEFGFVDMHDT
+628 TIEFGFVNMHDT

-686 EIKFGNKILAYSWV
+686 EIKFENKIMAYSWV

-743 KAEISGG
+743 KTEINGG

-841 YCMQNNIVYHKL
+841 YCMQNNIAYHKL

-869 KYENGNYDFYYV
+869 RYENGNYDFYYV

-891 KKYII
+891 KTYII
-896 SEKILNQSKL
+896 SEKNLNQSKL
-906 HLTLKKPTN
+906 HLTFKKLTN

>member
-1 MSLEEMTK
+1 MSLEETIK

-15 SQNNDNWINCKFNKV
+15 SQNNDNWINCSFHEAFFDFFP
-30 SICVFNFSPWSY
+30 SRTY

-47 YYYKLFSENISLNNQ
+47 YYYKLLSENISLNSQ
-62 QIKLIIDNIKTDY
+62 HVKLIIDNIRLDY
-75 ELTNY
+75 ELTNNSNPT
-80 LKPQSKLERINKLEK
+80 LKSERINKLEK
-95 TILSFIKIYNSYMND
+95 TILSFIKIYNHYIND
-110 ETLIYLLLTLNIKT
+110 ETLIYLLLTLNNKT
-124 IAYYLLSNHYKRIK
+124 TTYYLLNNYYKRIK
-138 HALKKYVIIV
+138 HALKEYVIVV
-148 PFITEY
+148 PYITKY
-154 GISQEADKNFY
+154 GMSQKNFY
-165 NKYCHDKAYKILHV
+165 DKYCSGKDYKILHI

-289 SSSNSDTF
+289 SNSYSEMF
-297 VSKFYDDVITPIA
+297 ISKFYTDVITPLA
-310 SKIHPNINNINSI
+310 TKIHPNINNINSI

-334 LSFQQK
+334 LSFQKK

-354 IFLKQYQEECQMVLD
+354 IFLKQYQEKFQIILD
-369 EDDIKYVDLVFRRL
+369 EEDIRYVDLVFRRL
-383 VVTNNVYKLF
+383 VVANNVYKLF
-393 QFKNVLSLIHFYKS
+393 QFKNILSLIHFYKS
-407 NDYCQ
+407 NDYYQ
-412 DIDLPKDYI
+412 NIDLPKDYI

-430 KVKKLIMTKFDCN
+430 KVKKLILTKLNFYTD
-443 TNSLEKLSL
+443 SLDELAL
-452 MAIRFLDYENIVK
+452 IATRFLDYENIVK
-465 ILASNLQFQDVKQ
+465 ILDSNLQFQNNKQ
-478 NGNTNTNNTKLD
+478 YSNNNNTELNK
-490 IKWQIFL
+490 KRQIFL
-497 DIYPQFKTLFE
+497 DICPQFKPLVE

-579 NEHIKTNLEQFNYST
+579 NEHIKINLEQFNYST

-686 EIKFGNKILAYSWV
+686 EIKLGDKIMAYSWV
-700 WRAGDVI
+700 WRAGNVI

-714 TDEILKIEAW
+714 TDEIFKIEAW

-743 KAEISGG
+743 KAEINGG

-756 GRPKKDIRNKY
+756 GRSKKDIRNKY

-841 YCMQNNIVYHKL
+841 YCMQNNIAYHKL

-906 HLTLKKPTN
+906 HLTLKKLTN

>member
-1 MSLEEMTK
+1 MSLEETIK

-15 SQNNDNWINCKFNKV
+15 SQNNDNWINCSFHEAFFDFFP
-30 SICVFNFSPWSY
+30 SRAY

-47 YYYKLFSENISLNNQ
+47 YYYKLLSENISLNSQ
-62 QIKLIIDNIKTDY
+62 HVKLIIDNIRLDY
-75 ELTNY
+75 ELTNNSNPT
-80 LKPQSKLERINKLEK
+80 LKSERINKLEK
-95 TILSFIKIYNSYMND
+95 TILSFIKIYNHYIND
-110 ETLIYLLLTLNIKT
+110 ETLIYLLLTLNNKT
-124 IAYYLLSNHYKRIK
+124 TTYYLLNNYYKRIK
-138 HALKKYVIIV
+138 HALKEYVIVV
-148 PFITEY
+148 PYITKY
-154 GISQEADKNFY
+154 GMSQKNFY
-165 NKYCHDKAYKILHV
+165 DKYCSGKDYKILHI

-241 YKNAITLVD
+241 YKNAIALVD

-289 SSSNSDTF
+289 SNSYSEMF
-297 VSKFYDDVITPIA
+297 ISKFYTDVITPLA
-310 SKIHPNINNINSI
+310 TKIHPNINNINSI

-334 LSFQQK
+334 LSFQKK

-354 IFLKQYQEECQMVLD
+354 IFLKQYQEKFQIILD
-369 EDDIKYVDLVFRRL
+369 EEDIRYIDLVFRRL
-383 VVTNNVYKLF
+383 VVANNVCKLF
-393 QFKNVLSLIHFYKS
+393 QFKNILSLIHFYKS
-407 NDYCQ
+407 NDYYQ
-412 DIDLPKDYI
+412 NIDLPKDYI

-430 KVKKLIMTKFDCN
+430 KVKKLILTKLNFYTD
-443 TNSLEKLSL
+443 SLDELAL
-452 MAIRFLDYENIVK
+452 IATRFLDYENIVK
-465 ILASNLQFQDVKQ
+465 ILDSNLQFQNNKQ
-478 NGNTNTNNTKLD
+478 YSNNNNTELNK
-490 IKWQIFL
+490 KRQIFL
-497 DIYPQFKTLFE
+497 DIYPQFKPLVE

-579 NEHIKTNLEQFNYST
+579 NEHIKINLEQFNYST

-686 EIKFGNKILAYSWV
+686 EIRFRNKIMAYSWV
-700 WRAGDVI
+700 WRAGNVI

-714 TDEILKIEAW
+714 TDEIFKIEAW

-743 KAEISGG
+743 KAEINGG

-756 GRPKKDIRNKY
+756 GRSKKDIRNKY

-841 YCMQNNIVYHKL
+841 YCMQNNIAYHKL

-869 KYENGNYDFYYV
+869 KYENGNHDFYYV

-906 HLTLKKPTN
+906 HLTLKKLTN

>member
-1 MSLEEMTK
+1 MSLEETIK

-15 SQNNDNWINCKFNKV
+15 SQNNDNWINCKFNKA
-30 SICVFNFSPWSY
+30 SICVFDFSPWSY

-47 YYYKLFSENISLNNQ
+47 YYYKLLSENISLNNQ
-62 QIKLIIDNIKTDY
+62 QIKLIIDNIETDY

-124 IAYYLLSNHYKRIK
+124 IAYYLLSNYYKRIK

-165 NKYCHDKAYKILHV
+165 NKYCHDKAYEILHIN
-179 RLDFKLKVSFC
+179 LSFKLNISFWH
-190 RSITDMLK
+190 SITDMLK
-198 ISDYKDIFNYNE
+198 ISDYKDIFSYNE
-210 YLSRLF
+210 YLFKLLSIK
-216 RETSFQTINV
+216 TINS
-226 QTMMSIIQ
+226 QTMVSFIQ
-234 KEIAEEN
+234 KEIAKEN
-241 YKNAITLVD
+241 FKSAIALVN
-250 LLNLNWDIKIDF
+250 LLNLNWNFKIDF

-289 SSSNSDTF
+289 SNSYSEMF
-297 VSKFYDDVITPIA
+297 ISKFYTDVITPLA
-310 SKIHPNINNINSI
+310 AKIHPNINNVNSI

-334 LSFQQK
+334 LSFQKK

-354 IFLKQYQEECQMVLD
+354 IFLKQYQEKFQIIFD
-369 EDDIKYVDLVFRRL
+369 EEDIKYVDLVFRRL
-383 VVTNNVYKLF
+383 VVANNVYKLF
-393 QFKNVLSLIHFYKS
+393 QFKNILSLIHFYKS
-407 NDYCQ
+407 NDYYQ
-412 DIDLPKDYI
+412 NIDLPKDYI

-430 KVKKLIMTKFDCN
+430 KVKKLILTKLNFYTD
-443 TNSLEKLSL
+443 SLDELAL
-452 MAIRFLDYENIVK
+452 TATRFLDYENIVK
-465 ILASNLQFQDVKQ
+465 ILDSNLQFQNSKQ
-478 NGNTNTNNTKLD
+478 YSNNNNNELNK
-490 IKWQIFL
+490 KRQIFL
-497 DIYPQFKTLFE
+497 DIYPQFKPLVE
-508 IITNLDGKDE
+508 IITNLDRKDE
-518 LYLKKVNMIIKEIKN
+518 LYLKKVNMVIKEIKN

-560 TLTKLNK
+560 TLPKLNK

-579 NEHIKTNLEQFNYST
+579 NEHIKINLEQFNYIT

-628 TIEFGFVDMHDT
+628 TIEFGFVNMHDT

-686 EIKFGNKILAYSWV
+686 EIKFENKIMAYSWV

-743 KAEISGG
+743 KTEINGG

-756 GRPKKDIRNKY
+756 GRQKKDIRNKY

-777 FKPTGS
+777 FKPNGS

-841 YCMQNNIVYHKL
+841 YCMQNNIAYHKL

-869 KYENGNYDFYYV
+869 RYENGNYDFYYV

-891 KKYII
+891 KTYII
-896 SEKILNQSKL
+896 SEKNLNQSKL
-906 HLTLKKPTN
+906 HLTLKQLTN

>member
-1 MSLEEMTK
+1 MSLEETIK

-15 SQNNDNWINCKFNKV
+15 SQNNDNWINCSFHEAFFDFFP
-30 SICVFNFSPWSY
+30 SRAY
-42 IFFDR
+42 IFFDK
-47 YYYKLFSENISLNNQ
+47 YYYKLLSENISLNSQ
-62 QIKLIIDNIKTDY
+62 HVKLIIDNIRLDY
-75 ELTNY
+75 ELTNNSNPT
-80 LKPQSKLERINKLEK
+80 LKSERINKLEK
-95 TILSFIKIYNSYMND
+95 TILSFIKIYNHYIND
-110 ETLIYLLLTLNIKT
+110 ETLIYLLLTLNNKT
-124 IAYYLLSNHYKRIK
+124 TTYYLLNNYYKRIK
-138 HALKKYVIIV
+138 HALKEYVIVV
-148 PFITEY
+148 PYITKY
-154 GISQEADKNFY
+154 GMSQKNFY
-165 NKYCHDKAYKILHV
+165 DKYCSGKDYKILHI

-289 SSSNSDTF
+289 SNSYSEMF
-297 VSKFYDDVITPIA
+297 ISKFYTDVITPLA
-310 SKIHPNINNINSI
+310 TKIHPNINNINSI
-323 YDFEII
+323 YDFENI

-334 LSFQQK
+334 LSFQKK

-354 IFLKQYQEECQMVLD
+354 IFLKQYQEKFQIILD
-369 EDDIKYVDLVFRRL
+369 EEDIRYIDLVFRRL
-383 VVTNNVYKLF
+383 VVANNVYKLF
-393 QFKNVLSLIHFYKS
+393 QFKNILSLIHFYKS
-407 NDYCQ
+407 NDYYQ
-412 DIDLPKDYI
+412 NIDLPKDYI

-430 KVKKLIMTKFDCN
+430 KVKKLILTKLNFYTD
-443 TNSLEKLSL
+443 SLDELAL
-452 MAIRFLDYENIVK
+452 IATRFLDYENIVK
-465 ILASNLQFQDVKQ
+465 ILDSNLQFQNNKQ
-478 NGNTNTNNTKLD
+478 YSNNNNTELNK
-490 IKWQIFL
+490 KRQIFL
-497 DIYPQFKTLFE
+497 DIYPQFKPLVE

-518 LYLKKVNMIIKEIKN
+518 LYLKKINMIIKEIKN

-579 NEHIKTNLEQFNYST
+579 NEHIKINLEQFNYST

-686 EIKFGNKILAYSWV
+686 EIKFGNKIMAYSWV
-700 WRAGDVI
+700 WRAGNVI

-783 EDLYLDSQKKQLWLA
+783 KDLYLDSQKKQLWLA

-841 YCMQNNIVYHKL
+841 YCMQNNIAYHKL

-906 HLTLKKPTN
+906 HLTLKKLTN

>member
-1 MSLEEMTK
+1 MSLEETIK

-15 SQNNDNWINCKFNKV
+15 SQNNDNWINCKFNKA
-30 SICVFNFSPWSY
+30 SICVFDFSPWSY

-47 YYYKLFSENISLNNQ
+47 YYYKLLSENISLNNQ
-62 QIKLIIDNIKTDY
+62 QIKLIIDNIETDY

-124 IAYYLLSNHYKRIK
+124 IAYYLLSNYYKRIK

-165 NKYCHDKAYKILHV
+165 NKYCQDKAYEILHIN
-179 RLDFKLKVSFC
+179 LSFKLNISFWY
-190 RSITDMLK
+190 SITDMLK
-198 ISDYKDIFNYNE
+198 ISDYKDIFSYNE
-210 YLSRLF
+210 YLFKLLSIK
-216 RETSFQTINV
+216 TINS
-226 QTMMSIIQ
+226 QTMMSFIQ
-234 KEIAEEN
+234 KEIAKEN
-241 YKNAITLVD
+241 FKSAIALVN
-250 LLNLNWDIKIDF
+250 LLNLNWNFKIDF

-289 SSSNSDTF
+289 SNSYSEMF
-297 VSKFYDDVITPIA
+297 ISKFYTDVITPLA
-310 SKIHPNINNINSI
+310 AKIHPNINNVNSI

-329 LMLKR
+329 LILKR
-334 LSFQQK
+334 LSFQKK

-354 IFLKQYQEECQMVLD
+354 IFLKQYQEKFQIIFD
-369 EDDIKYVDLVFRRL
+369 EEDIKYVDLVFRRL
-383 VVTNNVYKLF
+383 VVANNVYKLF
-393 QFKNVLSLIHFYKS
+393 QFKNILSLIHFYKS
-407 NDYCQ
+407 NDYYQ
-412 DIDLPKDYI
+412 NIDLPKDYI

-430 KVKKLIMTKFDCN
+430 KVKKLILTKLNFYTD
-443 TNSLEKLSL
+443 SLDELAL
-452 MAIRFLDYENIVK
+452 TATIFLDYENIVK
-465 ILASNLQFQDVKQ
+465 ILDSNLQFQNSKQ
-478 NGNTNTNNTKLD
+478 YSNNNNNELNK
-490 IKWQIFL
+490 KRQIFL
-497 DIYPQFKTLFE
+497 DIYPQFKPLVE
-508 IITNLDGKDE
+508 IITNLDRKDE
-518 LYLKKVNMIIKEIKN
+518 LYLKKVNMVIKEIKN

-579 NEHIKTNLEQFNYST
+579 NEHIKINLEQFNYST

-628 TIEFGFVDMHDT
+628 SIEFGFVNMHDT

-686 EIKFGNKILAYSWV
+686 EIKFENKIMAYSWV

-730 SYLMTA
+730 SYLITA

-743 KAEISGG
+743 KTEINGG

-756 GRPKKDIRNKY
+756 GRQKKDIRNKY

-841 YCMQNNIVYHKL
+841 YCMQNNIAYHKL

-869 KYENGNYDFYYV
+869 IYENGNYDFYYV

-891 KKYII
+891 KTYII
-896 SEKILNQSKL
+896 SEKNLNQSKL
-906 HLTLKKPTN
+906 HLTLKKLTN

>member
-1 MSLEEMTK
+1 MSLEETIK

-15 SQNNDNWINCKFNKV
+15 SQNNDNWINCKFNKA
-30 SICVFNFSPWSY
+30 SICVFDFSPWSY

-47 YYYKLFSENISLNNQ
+47 YYYKLLSENISLNNQ
-62 QIKLIIDNIKTDY
+62 QIKLIIDNIETDY

-80 LKPQSKLERINKLEK
+80 LKPKSKLDRINKLEK

-124 IAYYLLSNHYKRIK
+124 IAYYLLSNYYKRIK

-165 NKYCHDKAYKILHV
+165 NKYCQDKAYEILHIN
-179 RLDFKLKVSFC
+179 LSFKLNISFWH
-190 RSITDMLK
+190 SITDMLK
-198 ISDYKDIFNYNE
+198 ISDYKDIFSYNK
-210 YLSRLF
+210 YLFKLLSIK
-216 RETSFQTINV
+216 TINS
-226 QTMMSIIQ
+226 QTMMSFIQ
-234 KEIAEEN
+234 KEIAKEN
-241 YKNAITLVD
+241 FKSAIALVN
-250 LLNLNWDIKIDF
+250 LLNLNWNFKIDF

-289 SSSNSDTF
+289 SNSYSEMF
-297 VSKFYDDVITPIA
+297 ISKFYTDVITPLA
-310 SKIHPNINNINSI
+310 AKIHPNINNVNSI

-329 LMLKR
+329 LILKR
-334 LSFQQK
+334 LSFQKK

-354 IFLKQYQEECQMVLD
+354 IFLKQYQEKFQIILD
-369 EDDIKYVDLVFRRL
+369 EEDIKYVDLVFRRL
-383 VVTNNVYKLF
+383 VVANNVYTLF
-393 QFKNVLSLIHFYKS
+393 QFKNTLSLIHFYKS
-407 NDYCQ
+407 NDYYQ
-412 DIDLPKDYI
+412 NIDLPKDYI

-430 KVKKLIMTKFDCN
+430 KVKKLILTKLNFYTD
-443 TNSLEKLSL
+443 SLDELAL
-452 MAIRFLDYENIVK
+452 TATRFLDYENIVK
-465 ILASNLQFQDVKQ
+465 ILDSNLQFQNSKQ
-478 NGNTNTNNTKLD
+478 YSNNNNNELNK
-490 IKWQIFL
+490 KRQIFL
-497 DIYPQFKTLFE
+497 DIYPQFKPLVE
-508 IITNLDGKDE
+508 IITNLDRKDE
-518 LYLKKVNMIIKEIKN
+518 IYLKKVNMVIKKIKN

-567 AVEGIQEFLLPY
+567 AVEDIQEFLLPY
-579 NEHIKTNLEQFNYST
+579 NEHIKINLEQFNYST

-628 TIEFGFVDMHDT
+628 TIEFGFVNMHDT

-686 EIKFGNKILAYSWV
+686 EIKFGNKIMAYSWV
-700 WRAGDVI
+700 WRAGDVV

-743 KAEISGG
+743 KAEINGG
-750 IKMVVI
+750 IKIVVI

-841 YCMQNNIVYHKL
+841 YCMQNNIAYHKL

-869 KYENGNYDFYYV
+869 RYENGNYDFYYV

-891 KKYII
+891 KTYII
-896 SEKILNQSKL
+896 SEKNLNQSKL
-906 HLTLKKPTN
+906 HLTFKKLTN

>member
-1 MSLEEMTK
+1 MSLEETIK

-15 SQNNDNWINCKFNKV
+15 SQNNDNWINCKFNKA
-30 SICVFNFSPWSY
+30 SICVFDFSPWSY

-47 YYYKLFSENISLNNQ
+47 YYYKLLSENISLNNQ
-62 QIKLIIDNIKTDY
+62 QIKLIIDNIETDY

-80 LKPQSKLERINKLEK
+80 LKPKSKLERINKLEK

-124 IAYYLLSNHYKRIK
+124 IAYYLLSNYYKRIK

-165 NKYCHDKAYKILHV
+165 NKYCQDKAYEILHIN
-179 RLDFKLKVSFC
+179 LSFKLNISFWH
-190 RSITDMLK
+190 SITDMLK
-198 ISDYKDIFNYNE
+198 ISDYKDIFSYNK
-210 YLSRLF
+210 YLFKLLSIK
-216 RETSFQTINV
+216 TINS
-226 QTMMSIIQ
+226 QTMMSFIQ
-234 KEIAEEN
+234 KEIAKEN
-241 YKNAITLVD
+241 FKSAIALVN
-250 LLNLNWDIKIDF
+250 LLNLNWNFKIDF

-289 SSSNSDTF
+289 SNSYSEMF
-297 VSKFYDDVITPIA
+297 ISKFYTDVITPLA
-310 SKIHPNINNINSI
+310 AKIHPNINNVNSI

-329 LMLKR
+329 LILKR
-334 LSFQQK
+334 LSFQKK

-354 IFLKQYQEECQMVLD
+354 IFLKQYQEKFQIILD
-369 EDDIKYVDLVFRRL
+369 EEDIKYVDLVFRRL
-383 VVTNNVYKLF
+383 VVANNVYTLF
-393 QFKNVLSLIHFYKS
+393 QFKNILSLIHFYKS
-407 NDYCQ
+407 NDYYQ
-412 DIDLPKDYI
+412 NIDLPKDYI

-430 KVKKLIMTKFDCN
+430 KVKKLILTKLNFYTD
-443 TNSLEKLSL
+443 SLDELAL
-452 MAIRFLDYENIVK
+452 TATRFLDYENIVK
-465 ILASNLQFQDVKQ
+465 ILDSNLQFQNSKQ
-478 NGNTNTNNTKLD
+478 YSNNNNNELNK
-490 IKWQIFL
+490 KRQIFL
-497 DIYPQFKTLFE
+497 DIYPQFKPLVE
-508 IITNLDGKDE
+508 IITNLDRKDE
-518 LYLKKVNMIIKEIKN
+518 IYLKKVNMVIKKIKN

-567 AVEGIQEFLLPY
+567 AVEDIQEFLLPY
-579 NEHIKTNLEQFNYST
+579 NEHIKINLEQFNYST

-628 TIEFGFVDMHDT
+628 TIEFGFVNMHDT

-686 EIKFGNKILAYSWV
+686 EIKFGNKIMAYSWV
-700 WRAGDVI
+700 WRAGDVV

-743 KAEISGG
+743 KAEINGG

-841 YCMQNNIVYHKL
+841 YCMQNNIAYHKL

-869 KYENGNYDFYYV
+869 RYENGNYDFYYV

-891 KKYII
+891 KTYII
-896 SEKILNQSKL
+896 SEKNLNQSKL
-906 HLTLKKPTN
+906 HLTFKKLTN

>member
-1 MSLEEMTK
+1 MSLEETIK

-15 SQNNDNWINCKFNKV
+15 SQNNDNWINCKFNKA
-30 SICVFNFSPWSY
+30 SICVFDFSPWSY

-47 YYYKLFSENISLNNQ
+47 YYYKLLSENISLNNQ
-62 QIKLIIDNIKTDY
+62 QIKLIIDNIETDY

-124 IAYYLLSNHYKRIK
+124 IAYYLLSNYYKRIK

-165 NKYCHDKAYKILHV
+165 NKYCHDKAYEILHIN
-179 RLDFKLKVSFC
+179 LSFKLNISFWH
-190 RSITDMLK
+190 SITDMLK
-198 ISDYKDIFNYNE
+198 ISDYKDIFSYNE
-210 YLSRLF
+210 YLFKLLSIK
-216 RETSFQTINV
+216 TINS
-226 QTMMSIIQ
+226 QTMVSFIQ
-234 KEIAEEN
+234 KEIAKEN
-241 YKNAITLVD
+241 FKSAIELVN
-250 LLNLNWDIKIDF
+250 LLNLNWNFKIDF

-289 SSSNSDTF
+289 SNSYSEMF
-297 VSKFYDDVITPIA
+297 ISKFYTDVITPLA
-310 SKIHPNINNINSI
+310 AKIHPNINNVNSI

-334 LSFQQK
+334 LSFQKK

-354 IFLKQYQEECQMVLD
+354 IFLKQYQEKFQIIFD
-369 EDDIKYVDLVFRRL
+369 EEDIKYVDLVFRRL
-383 VVTNNVYKLF
+383 VVANNVYKLF
-393 QFKNVLSLIHFYKS
+393 QFKNILSLIHFYKS
-407 NDYCQ
+407 NDYYQ
-412 DIDLPKDYI
+412 NIDLPKDYI

-430 KVKKLIMTKFDCN
+430 KVKKLILTKLNFYTD
-443 TNSLEKLSL
+443 SLDELAL
-452 MAIRFLDYENIVK
+452 TATRFLDYENIVK
-465 ILASNLQFQDVKQ
+465 ILDSNLQFQNSKQ
-478 NGNTNTNNTKLD
+478 YSNNNNNELNK
-490 IKWQIFL
+490 KRQIFL
-497 DIYPQFKTLFE
+497 DIYPQFKPLVE
-508 IITNLDGKDE
+508 IITNLDRKDE
-518 LYLKKVNMIIKEIKN
+518 LYLKKVNMVIKEIKN

-560 TLTKLNK
+560 TLPKLNK

-579 NEHIKTNLEQFNYST
+579 NEHIKINLEQFNYIT

-628 TIEFGFVDMHDT
+628 TIEFGFVNMHDT

-686 EIKFGNKILAYSWV
+686 EIKFENKIMAYSWV

-743 KAEISGG
+743 KTEINGG

-841 YCMQNNIVYHKL
+841 YCMQNNIAYHKL

-869 KYENGNYDFYYV
+869 RYENGNYDFYYV

-891 KKYII
+891 KTYII
-896 SEKILNQSKL
+896 SEKNLNQSKL
-906 HLTLKKPTN
+906 HLTLK

>member
-1 MSLEEMTK
+1 MSLEETIK

-15 SQNNDNWINCKFNKV
+15 SQNNDNWINCKFNKA
-30 SICVFNFSPWSY
+30 SICVFDFSPWSY

-47 YYYKLFSENISLNNQ
+47 YYYKLLSENIGLNNQ
-62 QIKLIIDNIKTDY
+62 QIKLIIDNIETDY

-80 LKPQSKLERINKLEK
+80 LKPKSKLERINKLEK

-124 IAYYLLSNHYKRIK
+124 IAYYLLSNYYKRIK

-165 NKYCHDKAYKILHV
+165 NKYCQDKAYEILHIN
-179 RLDFKLKVSFC
+179 LSFKLNISFWH
-190 RSITDMLK
+190 SITDMLK
-198 ISDYKDIFNYNE
+198 ISDYKDIFSYNK
-210 YLSRLF
+210 YLFKLLSIK
-216 RETSFQTINV
+216 TINS
-226 QTMMSIIQ
+226 QTMMSFIQ
-234 KEIAEEN
+234 KEIAKEN
-241 YKNAITLVD
+241 FKSAIALVN
-250 LLNLNWDIKIDF
+250 LLNLNWNFKIDF

-289 SSSNSDTF
+289 SNSYSEMF
-297 VSKFYDDVITPIA
+297 ISKFYTDVITPLA
-310 SKIHPNINNINSI
+310 AKIHPNINNVNSI

-329 LMLKR
+329 LILKR
-334 LSFQQK
+334 LSFQKK

-354 IFLKQYQEECQMVLD
+354 IFLKQYQEKFQIILD
-369 EDDIKYVDLVFRRL
+369 EEDIKYVDLVFRRL
-383 VVTNNVYKLF
+383 VVANNVYTLF
-393 QFKNVLSLIHFYKS
+393 QFKNILSLIHFYKS
-407 NDYCQ
+407 NDYYQ
-412 DIDLPKDYI
+412 NIDLPKDYI

-430 KVKKLIMTKFDCN
+430 KVKKLILTKLNFYTD
-443 TNSLEKLSL
+443 SLDELAL
-452 MAIRFLDYENIVK
+452 TATRFLDYENIVK
-465 ILASNLQFQDVKQ
+465 ILDSNLQFQNSKQ
-478 NGNTNTNNTKLD
+478 YSNNNNNELNK
-490 IKWQIFL
+490 KRQIFL
-497 DIYPQFKTLFE
+497 DIYPQFKPLVE
-508 IITNLDGKDE
+508 IITNLDRKDE
-518 LYLKKVNMIIKEIKN
+518 IYLKKVNMVIKKIKN

-567 AVEGIQEFLLPY
+567 AVEDIQEFLLPY
-579 NEHIKTNLEQFNYST
+579 NEHIKINLEQFNYST

-628 TIEFGFVDMHDT
+628 TIEFGFVNMHDT

-686 EIKFGNKILAYSWV
+686 EIKFGNKIMAYSWV
-700 WRAGDVI
+700 WRAGDVV

-743 KAEISGG
+743 KAEINGG

-841 YCMQNNIVYHKL
+841 YCMQNNIAYHKL

-869 KYENGNYDFYYV
+869 RYENGNYDFYYV

-891 KKYII
+891 KTYII
-896 SEKILNQSKL
+896 SEKNLNQSKL
-906 HLTLKKPTN
+906 HLTFKKLTN

>member
-1 MSLEEMTK
+1 MSLEETIK

-15 SQNNDNWINCKFNKV
+15 SQNNDNWINCKFNKA
-30 SICVFNFSPWSY
+30 SICVFDFSPWSY

-47 YYYKLFSENISLNNQ
+47 YYYKLLSENISLNNQ
-62 QIKLIIDNIKTDY
+62 QIKLIIDNIETDY

-80 LKPQSKLERINKLEK
+80 LKPKSKLERINKLEK

-124 IAYYLLSNHYKRIK
+124 IAYYLLSNYYKRIK

-165 NKYCHDKAYKILHV
+165 NKYCQDKAYEILHIN
-179 RLDFKLKVSFC
+179 LSFKLNISFWH
-190 RSITDMLK
+190 SITDMLK
-198 ISDYKDIFNYNE
+198 ISDYKDIFSYNK
-210 YLSRLF
+210 YLFKLLSIK
-216 RETSFQTINV
+216 TINS
-226 QTMMSIIQ
+226 QTMMSFIQ
-234 KEIAEEN
+234 KEIAKEN
-241 YKNAITLVD
+241 FKSAIALVN
-250 LLNLNWDIKIDF
+250 LLNLNWNFKIDF

-289 SSSNSDTF
+289 SNSYSEMF
-297 VSKFYDDVITPIA
+297 ISKFYTDVITPLA
-310 SKIHPNINNINSI
+310 AKIHPNINNVNSI

-329 LMLKR
+329 LILKR
-334 LSFQQK
+334 LSFQKK

-354 IFLKQYQEECQMVLD
+354 IFLKQYQEKFQIILD
-369 EDDIKYVDLVFRRL
+369 EEDIKYVDLVFRRL
-383 VVTNNVYKLF
+383 VVANNVYTLF
-393 QFKNVLSLIHFYKS
+393 QFKNTLSLIHFYKS
-407 NDYCQ
+407 NDYYQ
-412 DIDLPKDYI
+412 NIDLPKDYI

-430 KVKKLIMTKFDCN
+430 KVKKLILTKLNFYTD
-443 TNSLEKLSL
+443 SLDELAL
-452 MAIRFLDYENIVK
+452 TATRFLDYENIVK
-465 ILASNLQFQDVKQ
+465 ILDSNLQFQNSKQ
-478 NGNTNTNNTKLD
+478 YSNNNNNELNK
-490 IKWQIFL
+490 KRQIFL
-497 DIYPQFKTLFE
+497 DIYPQFKPLVE
-508 IITNLDGKDE
+508 IITNLDRKDE
-518 LYLKKVNMIIKEIKN
+518 IYLKKVNMVIKKIKN

-567 AVEGIQEFLLPY
+567 AVEDIQEFLLPY
-579 NEHIKTNLEQFNYST
+579 NEHIKINLEQFNYST

-628 TIEFGFVDMHDT
+628 TIEFGFVNMHDT

-686 EIKFGNKILAYSWV
+686 EIKFGNKIMAYSWV
-700 WRAGDVI
+700 WRAGDVV

-714 TDEILKIEAW
+714 TDEILKIEVW

-743 KAEISGG
+743 KAEINGG

-841 YCMQNNIVYHKL
+841 YCMQNNIAYHKL

-869 KYENGNYDFYYV
+869 RYENGNYDFYYV

-891 KKYII
+891 KTYII
-896 SEKILNQSKL
+896 SEKNLNQSKL
-906 HLTLKKPTN
+906 HLTFKKLTN

>member
-1 MSLEEMTK
+1 MSLEETIK

-15 SQNNDNWINCKFNKV
+15 SQNNDNWINCKFNKA
-30 SICVFNFSPWSY
+30 SICVFDFSPWSY

-47 YYYKLFSENISLNNQ
+47 YYYKLLSENISLNNQ
-62 QIKLIIDNIKTDY
+62 QIKLIIDNIETDY

-80 LKPQSKLERINKLEK
+80 LKPKSKLERINKLEK

-124 IAYYLLSNHYKRIK
+124 IAYYLLSNYYKRIK

-165 NKYCHDKAYKILHV
+165 NKYCQDKAYEILHIN
-179 RLDFKLKVSFC
+179 LSFKLNISFWH
-190 RSITDMLK
+190 SITDMLK
-198 ISDYKDIFNYNE
+198 ISDYKDIFSYNK
-210 YLSRLF
+210 YLFKLLSIK
-216 RETSFQTINV
+216 TINS
-226 QTMMSIIQ
+226 QTMMSFIQ
-234 KEIAEEN
+234 KEIAKEN
-241 YKNAITLVD
+241 FKSAIALVN
-250 LLNLNWDIKIDF
+250 LLNLNWNFKIDF

-274 LKADNNWQIFIDKFN
+274 LKADNNWQIFIDKLN
-289 SSSNSDTF
+289 SNSYSEMF
-297 VSKFYDDVITPIA
+297 ISKFYTDVITPLA
-310 SKIHPNINNINSI
+310 AKIHPNINNVNSI

-329 LMLKR
+329 LILKR
-334 LSFQQK
+334 LSFQKK

-354 IFLKQYQEECQMVLD
+354 IFLKQYQEKFQIILD
-369 EDDIKYVDLVFRRL
+369 EEDIKYVDLVFRRL
-383 VVTNNVYKLF
+383 VVANNVYTLF
-393 QFKNVLSLIHFYKS
+393 QFKNILSLIHFYKS
-407 NDYCQ
+407 NDYYQ
-412 DIDLPKDYI
+412 NIDLPKDYI

-430 KVKKLIMTKFDCN
+430 KVKKLILTELNFYTD
-443 TNSLEKLSL
+443 SLDELAL
-452 MAIRFLDYENIVK
+452 TATRFLDYENIVK
-465 ILASNLQFQDVKQ
+465 ILDSNLQFQNSKQ
-478 NGNTNTNNTKLD
+478 YSNNNNNELNK
-490 IKWQIFL
+490 KRQIFL
-497 DIYPQFKTLFE
+497 DIYPQFKPLVD
-508 IITNLDGKDE
+508 IITNLDRKDE
-518 LYLKKVNMIIKEIKN
+518 LYLKKVNMVIKEIKN

-552 LYTRGLKI
+552 LYTHGLKI
-560 TLTKLNK
+560 TLPKLNK
-567 AVEGIQEFLLPY
+567 AVEGSQEFLLPY
-579 NEHIKTNLEQFNYST
+579 NEHIKINLEQFNYIT

-628 TIEFGFVDMHDT
+628 TIEFGFVNMHDT

-686 EIKFGNKILAYSWV
+686 EIKFGNKIMAYSWV
-700 WRAGDVI
+700 WRAGDVV

-743 KAEISGG
+743 KAEINGG

-841 YCMQNNIVYHKL
+841 YCMQNNIAYHKL

-869 KYENGNYDFYYV
+869 RYENGNYDFYYV

-891 KKYII
+891 KTYII
-896 SEKILNQSKL
+896 SEKNLNQSKL
-906 HLTLKKPTN
+906 HLTFKKLTN

>member
-1 MSLEEMTK
+1 MTTGLTVNLIK
-9 FTDNYF
+9 L
-15 SQNNDNWINCKFNKV
+15 
-30 SICVFNFSPWSY
+30 VFDFSPWSY

-47 YYYKLFSENISLNNQ
+47 YYYKLLSENISLNNQ
-62 QIKLIIDNIKTDY
+62 QIKLIIDNIETDY

-80 LKPQSKLERINKLEK
+80 LKPKSKLERINKLEK

-124 IAYYLLSNHYKRIK
+124 IAYYLLSNYYKRIK

-165 NKYCHDKAYKILHV
+165 NKYCQDKAYEILHIN
-179 RLDFKLKVSFC
+179 LSFKLNISFWH
-190 RSITDMLK
+190 SITDMLK
-198 ISDYKDIFNYNE
+198 ISDYKDIFSYNK
-210 YLSRLF
+210 YLFKLLSIK
-216 RETSFQTINV
+216 TINS
-226 QTMMSIIQ
+226 QTMMSFIQ
-234 KEIAEEN
+234 KEIAKEN
-241 YKNAITLVD
+241 FKSAIALVN
-250 LLNLNWDIKIDF
+250 LLNLNWNFKIDF

-289 SSSNSDTF
+289 SNSYSEMF
-297 VSKFYDDVITPIA
+297 ISKFYTDVITPLA
-310 SKIHPNINNINSI
+310 AKIHPNINNVNSI

-329 LMLKR
+329 LILKR
-334 LSFQQK
+334 LSFQKK

-354 IFLKQYQEECQMVLD
+354 IFLKQYQEKFQIILD
-369 EDDIKYVDLVFRRL
+369 EEDIKYVDLVFRRL
-383 VVTNNVYKLF
+383 VVANNVYTLF
-393 QFKNVLSLIHFYKS
+393 QFKNILSLIHFYKS
-407 NDYCQ
+407 NDYYQ
-412 DIDLPKDYI
+412 NIDLPKDYI

-430 KVKKLIMTKFDCN
+430 KVKKLILTELNFYTD
-443 TNSLEKLSL
+443 SLDELAL
-452 MAIRFLDYENIVK
+452 TATRFLDYENIVK
-465 ILASNLQFQDVKQ
+465 ILDSNLQFQNSKQ
-478 NGNTNTNNTKLD
+478 YSNNNNNELNK
-490 IKWQIFL
+490 KRQIFL
-497 DIYPQFKTLFE
+497 DIYPQFKPLVD
-508 IITNLDGKDE
+508 IITNLDRKDE
-518 LYLKKVNMIIKEIKN
+518 LYLKKVNMVIKEIKN
-533 KNDINLRYS
+533 KNDINLIYS

-552 LYTRGLKI
+552 LYTHGLKI
-560 TLTKLNK
+560 TLPKLNK

-579 NEHIKTNLEQFNYST
+579 NEHIKINLEQFNYIT
-594 KGSPFLDKI
+594 KGSPFL
-603 NGIKL
+603 
-608 YDKYRKRLYSSIPD
+608 DKYRKRLYSSIPD

-628 TIEFGFVDMHDT
+628 TIEFGFVNMHDT

-686 EIKFGNKILAYSWV
+686 EIKFENKIMAYSWV

-743 KAEISGG
+743 KTEINGG

-841 YCMQNNIVYHKL
+841 YCMQNNIAYHKL

-869 KYENGNYDFYYV
+869 RYENGNYDFYYV

-891 KKYII
+891 KTYII
-896 SEKILNQSKL
+896 SEKNLNQSKL
-906 HLTLKKPTN
+906 HLTFKKLTN

>member
-1 MSLEEMTK
+1 MSLEETIK

-15 SQNNDNWINCKFNKV
+15 SQNNDNWINCKFNKA
-30 SICVFNFSPWSY
+30 SICVFDFSPWSY

-47 YYYKLFSENISLNNQ
+47 YYYKLLSENISLNNQ
-62 QIKLIIDNIKTDY
+62 QIKLIIDNIETDY

-80 LKPQSKLERINKLEK
+80 LKPKSKLERINKLEK

-124 IAYYLLSNHYKRIK
+124 IAYYLLSNYYKRIK

-165 NKYCHDKAYKILHV
+165 NKYCQDKAYEILHIN
-179 RLDFKLKVSFC
+179 LSFKLNISFWH
-190 RSITDMLK
+190 SITDMLK
-198 ISDYKDIFNYNE
+198 ISDYKDIFSYNK
-210 YLSRLF
+210 YLFKLLSIK
-216 RETSFQTINV
+216 TINS
-226 QTMMSIIQ
+226 QTMMSFIQ
-234 KEIAEEN
+234 KEIAKEN
-241 YKNAITLVD
+241 FKSAIALVN
-250 LLNLNWDIKIDF
+250 LLNLNWNFKIDF

-289 SSSNSDTF
+289 SNSYSEMF
-297 VSKFYDDVITPIA
+297 ISKFYTDVITPLA
-310 SKIHPNINNINSI
+310 AKIHPNINNVNSI

-329 LMLKR
+329 LILKR
-334 LSFQQK
+334 LSFQKK

-354 IFLKQYQEECQMVLD
+354 IFLKQYQEKFQIILD
-369 EDDIKYVDLVFRRL
+369 EEDIKYVDLVFRRL
-383 VVTNNVYKLF
+383 VVANNVYTLF
-393 QFKNVLSLIHFYKS
+393 QFKNTLSLIHFYKS
-407 NDYCQ
+407 NDYYQ
-412 DIDLPKDYI
+412 NIDLPKDYI

-430 KVKKLIMTKFDCN
+430 KVKKLILTKLNFYTD
-443 TNSLEKLSL
+443 SLDELAL
-452 MAIRFLDYENIVK
+452 TATRFLDYENIVK
-465 ILASNLQFQDVKQ
+465 ILDSNLQFQNSKQ
-478 NGNTNTNNTKLD
+478 YSNNNNNELNK
-490 IKWQIFL
+490 KRQIFL
-497 DIYPQFKTLFE
+497 DIYPQFKPLVE
-508 IITNLDGKDE
+508 IITNLDRKDE
-518 LYLKKVNMIIKEIKN
+518 IYLKKVNMVIKKIKN

-567 AVEGIQEFLLPY
+567 AVEDIQEFLLPY
-579 NEHIKTNLEQFNYST
+579 NEHIKINLEQFNYST

-628 TIEFGFVDMHDT
+628 TIEFGFVNMHDT

-686 EIKFGNKILAYSWV
+686 EIKFGNKIMAYSWV
-700 WRAGDVI
+700 WRAGDVV

-743 KAEISGG
+743 KAEINGG
-750 IKMVVI
+750 IKIVVI

-841 YCMQNNIVYHKL
+841 YCMQNNIAYHKL

-869 KYENGNYDFYYV
+869 RYENGNYDFYYV

-891 KKYII
+891 KTYII
-896 SEKILNQSKL
+896 SEKNLNQSKL
-906 HLTLKKPTN
+906 HLTFKKLTN

>member
-1 MSLEEMTK
+1 MSLEETIK

-15 SQNNDNWINCKFNKV
+15 SQNNDNWINCKFNKA
-30 SICVFNFSPWSY
+30 SICVFDFSPWSY

-47 YYYKLFSENISLNNQ
+47 YYYKLLSENISLNNQ
-62 QIKLIIDNIKTDY
+62 QIKLIIDNIETDY

-80 LKPQSKLERINKLEK
+80 LKPKSKLERINKLEK

-124 IAYYLLSNHYKRIK
+124 IAYYLLSNYYKRIK

-165 NKYCHDKAYKILHV
+165 NKYCQDKAYEILHIN
-179 RLDFKLKVSFC
+179 LSFKLNISFWH
-190 RSITDMLK
+190 SITDMLK
-198 ISDYKDIFNYNE
+198 ISDYKDIFSYNK
-210 YLSRLF
+210 YLFKLLSIK
-216 RETSFQTINV
+216 TINS
-226 QTMMSIIQ
+226 QTMMSFIQ
-234 KEIAEEN
+234 KEIAKEN
-241 YKNAITLVD
+241 FKSAIALVN
-250 LLNLNWDIKIDF
+250 LLNLNWNFKIDF

-289 SSSNSDTF
+289 SNSYSEMF
-297 VSKFYDDVITPIA
+297 ISKFYTDVITPLA
-310 SKIHPNINNINSI
+310 AKIHPNINNVNSI

-329 LMLKR
+329 LILKR
-334 LSFQQK
+334 LSFQKK

-354 IFLKQYQEECQMVLD
+354 IFLKQYQEKFQIILD
-369 EDDIKYVDLVFRRL
+369 EEDIKYVDLVFRRL
-383 VVTNNVYKLF
+383 VVANNVYTLF
-393 QFKNVLSLIHFYKS
+393 QFKNILSLIHFYKS
-407 NDYCQ
+407 NDYYQ
-412 DIDLPKDYI
+412 NIDLPKDYI

-430 KVKKLIMTKFDCN
+430 KVKKLILTKLNFYTD
-443 TNSLEKLSL
+443 SLDELAL
-452 MAIRFLDYENIVK
+452 TATRFLDYENIVK
-465 ILASNLQFQDVKQ
+465 ILDSNLQFQNSKQ
-478 NGNTNTNNTKLD
+478 YSNNNNNELNK
-490 IKWQIFL
+490 KRQIFL
-497 DIYPQFKTLFE
+497 NIYPQFKPLVE
-508 IITNLDGKDE
+508 IITNLDRKDE
-518 LYLKKVNMIIKEIKN
+518 IYLKKVNMVIKKIKN

-567 AVEGIQEFLLPY
+567 AVEDIQEFLLPY
-579 NEHIKTNLEQFNYST
+579 NEHIKINLEQFNYST

-628 TIEFGFVDMHDT
+628 TIEFGFVNMHDT

-686 EIKFGNKILAYSWV
+686 EIKFGNKIMAYSWV
-700 WRAGDVI
+700 WRAGDVV

-743 KAEISGG
+743 KAEINGG

-841 YCMQNNIVYHKL
+841 YCMQNNIAYHKL

-869 KYENGNYDFYYV
+869 RYENGNYDFYYV

-891 KKYII
+891 KTYII
-896 SEKILNQSKL
+896 SEKNLNQSKL
-906 HLTLKKPTN
+906 HLTFKKLTN

>member
-1 MSLEEMTK
+1 MSLEETIK

-15 SQNNDNWINCKFNKV
+15 SQNNDNWINCKFNKA
-30 SICVFNFSPWSY
+30 SICVFDFSPWSY

-47 YYYKLFSENISLNNQ
+47 YYYKLLSENISLNNQ
-62 QIKLIIDNIKTDY
+62 QIKLIIDNIETDY

-80 LKPQSKLERINKLEK
+80 LKPKSKLERINKLEK

-124 IAYYLLSNHYKRIK
+124 IAYYLLSNYYKRIK

-165 NKYCHDKAYKILHV
+165 NKYCQDKAYEILHIN
-179 RLDFKLKVSFC
+179 LSFKLNISFWH
-190 RSITDMLK
+190 SITDMLK
-198 ISDYKDIFNYNE
+198 ISDYKDIFSYNK
-210 YLSRLF
+210 YLFKLLSIK
-216 RETSFQTINV
+216 TINS
-226 QTMMSIIQ
+226 QTMMSFIQ
-234 KEIAEEN
+234 KEIAKEN
-241 YKNAITLVD
+241 FKSAIALVN
-250 LLNLNWDIKIDF
+250 LLNLNWNFKIDF

-289 SSSNSDTF
+289 SNSYSEMF
-297 VSKFYDDVITPIA
+297 ISKFYTDVITPLA
-310 SKIHPNINNINSI
+310 AKIHPNINNVNSI

-329 LMLKR
+329 LILKR
-334 LSFQQK
+334 LSFQKK

-354 IFLKQYQEECQMVLD
+354 IFLKQYQEKFQIILD
-369 EDDIKYVDLVFRRL
+369 EEDIKYVDLVFRRL
-383 VVTNNVYKLF
+383 VVANNVYTLF
-393 QFKNVLSLIHFYKS
+393 QFKNILSLIHFYKS
-407 NDYCQ
+407 NDYYQ
-412 DIDLPKDYI
+412 NIDLPKDYI

-430 KVKKLIMTKFDCN
+430 KVKKLILTELNFYTD
-443 TNSLEKLSL
+443 SLDELAL
-452 MAIRFLDYENIVK
+452 TATRFLDYENIVK
-465 ILASNLQFQDVKQ
+465 ILDSNLQFQNSKQ
-478 NGNTNTNNTKLD
+478 YSNNNNNELNK
-490 IKWQIFL
+490 KRQIFL
-497 DIYPQFKTLFE
+497 DIYPQFKPLVE
-508 IITNLDGKDE
+508 IITNLDRKDE
-518 LYLKKVNMIIKEIKN
+518 IYLKKVNMVIKKIKN

-567 AVEGIQEFLLPY
+567 AVEDIQEFLLPY
-579 NEHIKTNLEQFNYST
+579 NEHIKINLEQFNYST

-628 TIEFGFVDMHDT
+628 TIEFGFVNMHDT

-686 EIKFGNKILAYSWV
+686 EIKFENKIMAYSWV

-743 KAEISGG
+743 KTEINGG

-841 YCMQNNIVYHKL
+841 YCMQNNIAYHKL

-869 KYENGNYDFYYV
+869 RYENGNYDFYYV

-891 KKYII
+891 KTYII
-896 SEKILNQSKL
+896 SEKNLNQSKL
-906 HLTLKKPTN
+906 HLTFKKLTN

>member
-1 MSLEEMTK
+1 MSLEETIK

-15 SQNNDNWINCKFNKV
+15 SQNNDNWINCKFNKA
-30 SICVFNFSPWSY
+30 SICVFDFSPWSY

-47 YYYKLFSENISLNNQ
+47 YYYKLLSENISLNNQ
-62 QIKLIIDNIKTDY
+62 QIKLIIDNIETDY

-80 LKPQSKLERINKLEK
+80 LKPKSKLERINKLEK

-124 IAYYLLSNHYKRIK
+124 IAYYLLSNYYKRIK

-165 NKYCHDKAYKILHV
+165 NKYCQDKAYEILHIN
-179 RLDFKLKVSFC
+179 LSFKLNISFWH
-190 RSITDMLK
+190 SITDMLK
-198 ISDYKDIFNYNE
+198 ISDYKDIFSYNK
-210 YLSRLF
+210 YLFKLLSIK
-216 RETSFQTINV
+216 TINS
-226 QTMMSIIQ
+226 QTMMSFIQ
-234 KEIAEEN
+234 KEIAKEN
-241 YKNAITLVD
+241 FKSAIALVN
-250 LLNLNWDIKIDF
+250 LLNLNWNFKIDF

-289 SSSNSDTF
+289 SNSYSEMF
-297 VSKFYDDVITPIA
+297 ISKFYTDVITPLA
-310 SKIHPNINNINSI
+310 AKIHPNINNVNSI

-329 LMLKR
+329 LILKR
-334 LSFQQK
+334 LSFQKK

-354 IFLKQYQEECQMVLD
+354 IFLKQYQEKFQIILD
-369 EDDIKYVDLVFRRL
+369 EEDIKYVDLVFRRL
-383 VVTNNVYKLF
+383 VVANNVYTLF
-393 QFKNVLSLIHFYKS
+393 QFKNILSLIHFYKS
-407 NDYCQ
+407 NDYYQ
-412 DIDLPKDYI
+412 NIDLPKDYI

-430 KVKKLIMTKFDCN
+430 KVKKLILTELNFYTD
-443 TNSLEKLSL
+443 SLDELAL
-452 MAIRFLDYENIVK
+452 TATRFLDYENIVK
-465 ILASNLQFQDVKQ
+465 ILDSNLQFQNSKQ
-478 NGNTNTNNTKLD
+478 YSNNNNNELNK
-490 IKWQIFL
+490 KRQIFL
-497 DIYPQFKTLFE
+497 DIYPQFKPLVE
-508 IITNLDGKDE
+508 IITNLDRKDE
-518 LYLKKVNMIIKEIKN
+518 IYLKKVNMVIKEIKN

-567 AVEGIQEFLLPY
+567 AVEDIQEFLLPY
-579 NEHIKTNLEQFNYST
+579 NEHIKINLEQFNYST

-628 TIEFGFVDMHDT
+628 TIEFGFVNMHDT

-686 EIKFGNKILAYSWV
+686 EIKFGNKIMAYSWV
-700 WRAGDVI
+700 WRAGDVV

-743 KAEISGG
+743 KAEINGG

-841 YCMQNNIVYHKL
+841 YCMQNNIAYHKL

-869 KYENGNYDFYYV
+869 RYENGNYDFYYV

-891 KKYII
+891 KTYII
-896 SEKILNQSKL
+896 SEKNLNQSKL
-906 HLTLKKPTN
+906 HLTFKKLTN

>member
-1 MSLEEMTK
+1 MSLEETIK

-15 SQNNDNWINCKFNKV
+15 SQNNDNWINCKFNKA
-30 SICVFNFSPWSY
+30 SICVFDFSPWSY

-47 YYYKLFSENISLNNQ
+47 YYYKLLSENISLNNQ
-62 QIKLIIDNIKTDY
+62 QIKLIIDNIETDY

-80 LKPQSKLERINKLEK
+80 LKPKSKLERINKLEK

-124 IAYYLLSNHYKRIK
+124 IAYYLLSNYYKRIK

-165 NKYCHDKAYKILHV
+165 NKYCQDKAYEILHIN
-179 RLDFKLKVSFC
+179 LSFKLNISFWH
-190 RSITDMLK
+190 SITDMLK
-198 ISDYKDIFNYNE
+198 ISDYKDIFSYNK
-210 YLSRLF
+210 YLFKLLSIK
-216 RETSFQTINV
+216 TINS
-226 QTMMSIIQ
+226 QTMMSFIQ
-234 KEIAEEN
+234 KEIAKEN
-241 YKNAITLVD
+241 FKSAIALVN
-250 LLNLNWDIKIDF
+250 LLNLNWNFKIDF

-289 SSSNSDTF
+289 SNSYSEMF
-297 VSKFYDDVITPIA
+297 ISKFYTDVITPLA
-310 SKIHPNINNINSI
+310 AKIHPNINNVNSI

-329 LMLKR
+329 LILKR
-334 LSFQQK
+334 LSFQKK

-354 IFLKQYQEECQMVLD
+354 IFLKQYQEKFQIILD
-369 EDDIKYVDLVFRRL
+369 EEDIKYVDLVFRRL
-383 VVTNNVYKLF
+383 VVANNVYTLF
-393 QFKNVLSLIHFYKS
+393 QFKNILSLIHFYKS
-407 NDYCQ
+407 NDYYQ
-412 DIDLPKDYI
+412 NIDLPKDYI

-430 KVKKLIMTKFDCN
+430 KVKKLILTELNFYTD
-443 TNSLEKLSL
+443 SLDELAL
-452 MAIRFLDYENIVK
+452 TATRFLDYENIVK
-465 ILASNLQFQDVKQ
+465 ILDSNLQFQNSKQ
-478 NGNTNTNNTKLD
+478 YSNNNNNELNK
-490 IKWQIFL
+490 KRQIFL
-497 DIYPQFKTLFE
+497 DIYPQFKPLVD
-508 IITNLDGKDE
+508 IITNLDRKDE
-518 LYLKKVNMIIKEIKN
+518 LYLKKVNMVIKEIKN

-552 LYTRGLKI
+552 LYTHGLKI
-560 TLTKLNK
+560 TLPKLNK

-579 NEHIKTNLEQFNYST
+579 NEHIKINLEQFNYIT

-628 TIEFGFVDMHDT
+628 TIEFGFVNMHDT

-686 EIKFGNKILAYSWV
+686 EIKFENKIMAYSWV

-743 KAEISGG
+743 KTEINGG

-841 YCMQNNIVYHKL
+841 YCMQNNIAYHKL

-869 KYENGNYDFYYV
+869 RYENGNYDFYYV

-891 KKYII
+891 KTYII
-896 SEKILNQSKL
+896 SEKNLNQNKL
-906 HLTLKKPTN
+906 HLTFKKLTN

>member
-1 MSLEEMTK
+1 MSLEETIK

-15 SQNNDNWINCKFNKV
+15 SQNNDNWINCSFHEAFFDFFP
-30 SICVFNFSPWSY
+30 SRAY
-42 IFFDR
+42 IFFDK
-47 YYYKLFSENISLNNQ
+47 YYYKLLSENISLNSQ
-62 QIKLIIDNIKTDY
+62 HVKLIIDNIRLDY
-75 ELTNY
+75 ELTNNSNPT
-80 LKPQSKLERINKLEK
+80 LKSERINKLEK
-95 TILSFIKIYNSYMND
+95 TILSFIKIYNHYIND
-110 ETLIYLLLTLNIKT
+110 ETLIYLLLTLNNKT
-124 IAYYLLSNHYKRIK
+124 TTYYLLNNYYKRIK
-138 HALKKYVIIV
+138 HALKEYVIVV
-148 PFITEY
+148 PYITKY
-154 GISQEADKNFY
+154 GMSQKNFY
-165 NKYCHDKAYKILHV
+165 DKYCSGKAYKILHI

-289 SSSNSDTF
+289 SNSYSEMF
-297 VSKFYDDVITPIA
+297 ISKFYTDVITPLA
-310 SKIHPNINNINSI
+310 TKIHPNINNINSI

-334 LSFQQK
+334 LSFQKK

-354 IFLKQYQEECQMVLD
+354 IFLKQYQEKFQIILD
-369 EDDIKYVDLVFRRL
+369 EEDIRYVDLVFRRL
-383 VVTNNVYKLF
+383 VVANNVYKLF
-393 QFKNVLSLIHFYKS
+393 QFKNILSLIHFYKS
-407 NDYCQ
+407 NDYYQ
-412 DIDLPKDYI
+412 NIDLPKDYI

-430 KVKKLIMTKFDCN
+430 KVKKLILTKLNFYTD
-443 TNSLEKLSL
+443 SLDELAL
-452 MAIRFLDYENIVK
+452 IATRFLDYENILK
-465 ILASNLQFQDVKQ
+465 ILDSNLQFQNNKQ
-478 NGNTNTNNTKLD
+478 YSNNNNTELNK
-490 IKWQIFL
+490 KRQIFL
-497 DIYPQFKTLFE
+497 DIYPQFKPLVE

-579 NEHIKTNLEQFNYST
+579 NEHIKINLEQFNYST

-686 EIKFGNKILAYSWV
+686 EIKFGNKIMAYSWV

-730 SYLMTA
+730 SYLVTA

-743 KAEISGG
+743 KTEINGG

-841 YCMQNNIVYHKL
+841 YCMQNNITYHKL
-853 NCNYIDGYL
+853 NCDYIDGYL

-891 KKYII
+891 KTYII
-896 SEKILNQSKL
+896 SEKVLNQSKL
-906 HLTLKKPTN
+906 HLTFKKLTN

>member
-1 MSLEEMTK
+1 MSLEETIK

-15 SQNNDNWINCKFNKV
+15 SQNNDNWINCKFNKA
-30 SICVFNFSPWSY
+30 SICVFDFSPWSY

-47 YYYKLFSENISLNNQ
+47 YYYKLLSENISLNNQ
-62 QIKLIIDNIKTDY
+62 QIKLIIDNIETDY

-80 LKPQSKLERINKLEK
+80 LKPKSKLERINKLEK

-124 IAYYLLSNHYKRIK
+124 IAYYLLSNYYKRIK

-165 NKYCHDKAYKILHV
+165 NKYCQDKAYEILHIN
-179 RLDFKLKVSFC
+179 LSFKLNISFWH
-190 RSITDMLK
+190 SITDMLK
-198 ISDYKDIFNYNE
+198 ISDYKDIFSYNK
-210 YLSRLF
+210 YLFKLLSIK
-216 RETSFQTINV
+216 TINS
-226 QTMMSIIQ
+226 QTMMSFIQ
-234 KEIAEEN
+234 KEIAKEN
-241 YKNAITLVD
+241 FKSAIALVN
-250 LLNLNWDIKIDF
+250 LLNLNWNFKIDF

-289 SSSNSDTF
+289 SNSYSEMF
-297 VSKFYDDVITPIA
+297 ISKFYTDVITPLA
-310 SKIHPNINNINSI
+310 AKIHPNINNVNSI

-329 LMLKR
+329 LILKR
-334 LSFQQK
+334 LSFQKK

-354 IFLKQYQEECQMVLD
+354 IFLKQYQEKFQIILD
-369 EDDIKYVDLVFRRL
+369 EEDIKYVDLVFRRL
-383 VVTNNVYKLF
+383 VVANNVYTLF
-393 QFKNVLSLIHFYKS
+393 QFKNILSLIHFYKS
-407 NDYCQ
+407 NDYYQ
-412 DIDLPKDYI
+412 NIDLPKDYI

-430 KVKKLIMTKFDCN
+430 KVKKLILTELNFYTD
-443 TNSLEKLSL
+443 SLDELAL
-452 MAIRFLDYENIVK
+452 TATRFLDYENIVK
-465 ILASNLQFQDVKQ
+465 ILDSNLQFQNSKQ
-478 NGNTNTNNTKLD
+478 YSNNNNNELNK
-490 IKWQIFL
+490 KRQIFL
-497 DIYPQFKTLFE
+497 DIYPQFKPLVD
-508 IITNLDGKDE
+508 IITNLDRKDE
-518 LYLKKVNMIIKEIKN
+518 LYLKKVNMVIKEIKN

-552 LYTRGLKI
+552 LYTHGLKI
-560 TLTKLNK
+560 TLPKLNK

-579 NEHIKTNLEQFNYST
+579 NEHIKINLEQFNYIT

-628 TIEFGFVDMHDT
+628 TIEFGFVNMHDT

-686 EIKFGNKILAYSWV
+686 EIKFENKIMAYSWV

-743 KAEISGG
+743 KTEINGG

-783 EDLYLDSQKKQLWLA
+783 EDLYLDSQKKPFQWLA

-841 YCMQNNIVYHKL
+841 YCMQNNIAYHKL

-869 KYENGNYDFYYV
+869 RYENGNYDFYYV

-891 KKYII
+891 KTYII
-896 SEKILNQSKL
+896 SEKNLNQSKL
-906 HLTLKKPTN
+906 HLTFKKLTN

>member
-1 MSLEEMTK
+1 MSLEETIK

-15 SQNNDNWINCKFNKV
+15 SQNNDNWINCKFNKA
-30 SICVFNFSPWSY
+30 SICVFDFSPWSY

-47 YYYKLFSENISLNNQ
+47 YYYKLLSKNISLNNQ
-62 QIKLIIDNIKTDY
+62 QIKLIIDNIEIDY

-124 IAYYLLSNHYKRIK
+124 IAYYLLSNYYKRIK

-165 NKYCHDKAYKILHV
+165 NKYCRDKAYEILHIN
-179 RLDFKLKVSFC
+179 LSFKLNISFWH
-190 RSITDMLK
+190 SITDMLK
-198 ISDYKDIFNYNE
+198 ISDYKDIFSYNE
-210 YLSRLF
+210 YLFKLLSIK
-216 RETSFQTINV
+216 TINY

-234 KEIAEEN
+234 KEIAKEN
-241 YKNAITLVD
+241 FKSAIALVN
-250 LLNLNWDIKIDF
+250 LLNLNWNFKIDF
-262 VNTLPLSKWYKF
+262 VNILPLSKWYKF

-289 SSSNSDTF
+289 SNSYSEMF
-297 VSKFYDDVITPIA
+297 VSKFYTDVITPLA
-310 SKIHPNINNINSI
+310 TKIHPNINNVNSI

-334 LSFQQK
+334 LSFQKK

-354 IFLKQYQEECQMVLD
+354 IFLKQYQEKFQIIFD
-369 EDDIKYVDLVFRRL
+369 EEDIKYVDLVFRRL
-383 VVTNNVYKLF
+383 VVANNVYKLF
-393 QFKNVLSLIHFYKS
+393 QFKNILSLIHFYKS
-407 NDYCQ
+407 NDYYQ
-412 DIDLPKDYI
+412 NIDLPKDYI

-430 KVKKLIMTKFDCN
+430 KVKKLILTKLNFYTD
-443 TNSLEKLSL
+443 SLDELAL
-452 MAIRFLDYENIVK
+452 TATRFLDYENIVK
-465 ILASNLQFQDVKQ
+465 ILDSNLQFQNSKQ
-478 NGNTNTNNTKLD
+478 YSNNNNNELNK
-490 IKWQIFL
+490 KRQIFL
-497 DIYPQFKTLFE
+497 DIYPQFKPLVE
-508 IITNLDGKDE
+508 IITNLDRKEE
-518 LYLKKVNMIIKEIKN
+518 LYLKKVNMVIKEIKN

-560 TLTKLNK
+560 TMTKLNK

-628 TIEFGFVDMHDT
+628 TIEFGFVNMHDT

-668 AAKNSL
+668 VAKSSL

-686 EIKFGNKILAYSWV
+686 EIKFENKIMAYSWV

-714 TDEILKIEAW
+714 TDEILKIKAW

-743 KAEISGG
+743 KAEINGG

-756 GRPKKDIRNKY
+756 GRLKKDIRNKY

-823 KTIDFDTLRLK
+823 KTIDFDTLSLK

-841 YCMQNNIVYHKL
+841 YCMQNNIAYHKL

-869 KYENGNYDFYYV
+869 RYENGNYDFYYV

-891 KKYII
+891 KTYII
-896 SEKILNQSKL
+896 SEKNLNQSKL
-906 HLTLKKPTN
+906 QLTLKKLTN

>member
-1 MSLEEMTK
+1 MSLEETIK

-15 SQNNDNWINCKFNKV
+15 SQNNDNWINCSFHEAFFDFFP
-30 SICVFNFSPWSY
+30 SRAY
-42 IFFDR
+42 IFFDK
-47 YYYKLFSENISLNNQ
+47 YYYKLLSENISLNSQ
-62 QIKLIIDNIKTDY
+62 HVKLIIDNIRLDY
-75 ELTNY
+75 ELTNNSNPT
-80 LKPQSKLERINKLEK
+80 LKSERINKLEK
-95 TILSFIKIYNSYMND
+95 TILSFIKIYNHYIND
-110 ETLIYLLLTLNIKT
+110 ETLIYLLLTLNNKT
-124 IAYYLLSNHYKRIK
+124 TTYYLLNNYYKRIK
-138 HALKKYVIIV
+138 HALKEYVIVV
-148 PFITEY
+148 PYITKY
-154 GISQEADKNFY
+154 GMSQKNFY
-165 NKYCHDKAYKILHV
+165 DKYCSGKDYKILHI

-289 SSSNSDTF
+289 SNSYSEMF
-297 VSKFYDDVITPIA
+297 ISKFYTDVITPLA
-310 SKIHPNINNINSI
+310 TKIHPNINNINSI
-323 YDFEII
+323 YDFENI

-334 LSFQQK
+334 LSFQKK

-354 IFLKQYQEECQMVLD
+354 IFLKQYQEKFQIILD
-369 EDDIKYVDLVFRRL
+369 EEDIRYIDLVFRRL
-383 VVTNNVYKLF
+383 VVANNVYKLF
-393 QFKNVLSLIHFYKS
+393 QFKNILSLIHFYKS
-407 NDYCQ
+407 NDYYQ
-412 DIDLPKDYI
+412 NIDLPKDYI

-430 KVKKLIMTKFDCN
+430 KVKKLILTKLNFYTD
-443 TNSLEKLSL
+443 SLDELAL
-452 MAIRFLDYENIVK
+452 TATIFLDYENIVK
-465 ILASNLQFQDVKQ
+465 ILDSNLQFQNNKQ
-478 NGNTNTNNTKLD
+478 YSNNNNTELNK
-490 IKWQIFL
+490 KRQIFL
-497 DIYPQFKTLFE
+497 DIYPQFKPLVE

-518 LYLKKVNMIIKEIKN
+518 LYLKKINMIIKEIKN

-891 KKYII
+891 KTYII
-896 SEKILNQSKL
+896 SEKVLNQSKL
-906 HLTLKKPTN
+906 HLTFKKLTN

>member
-1 MSLEEMTK
+1 MSLEETIK

-15 SQNNDNWINCKFNKV
+15 SQNNDNWINCKFNKA
-30 SICVFNFSPWSY
+30 SICVFDFSPWSY

-47 YYYKLFSENISLNNQ
+47 YYYKLLSENISLNNQ
-62 QIKLIIDNIKTDY
+62 QIKLIIDNIETDY

-80 LKPQSKLERINKLEK
+80 LKPKSKLERINKLEK

-110 ETLIYLLLTLNIKT
+110 ETLIYLLSTLNIKT
-124 IAYYLLSNHYKRIK
+124 IAYYLLSNYYKRIK

-165 NKYCHDKAYKILHV
+165 NKYCQDKAYEILHIN
-179 RLDFKLKVSFC
+179 LSFKLNISFWH
-190 RSITDMLK
+190 SITDMLK
-198 ISDYKDIFNYNE
+198 ISDYKDIFSYNK
-210 YLSRLF
+210 YLFKLLSIK
-216 RETSFQTINV
+216 TINS
-226 QTMMSIIQ
+226 QTMMSFIQ
-234 KEIAEEN
+234 KEIAKEN
-241 YKNAITLVD
+241 FKSAIALVN
-250 LLNLNWDIKIDF
+250 LLNLNWNFKIDF

-289 SSSNSDTF
+289 SNSYSEMF
-297 VSKFYDDVITPIA
+297 ISKFYTDVITPLA
-310 SKIHPNINNINSI
+310 AKIHPNINNVNSI

-329 LMLKR
+329 LILKR
-334 LSFQQK
+334 LSFQKK

-354 IFLKQYQEECQMVLD
+354 IFLKQYQEKFQIILD
-369 EDDIKYVDLVFRRL
+369 EEDIKYVDLVFRRL
-383 VVTNNVYKLF
+383 VVANNVYTLF
-393 QFKNVLSLIHFYKS
+393 QFKNILSLIHFYKS
-407 NDYCQ
+407 NDYYQ
-412 DIDLPKDYI
+412 NIDLPKDYI

-430 KVKKLIMTKFDCN
+430 KVKKLILTELNFYTD
-443 TNSLEKLSL
+443 SLDELAL
-452 MAIRFLDYENIVK
+452 TATRFLDYENIVK
-465 ILASNLQFQDVKQ
+465 ILDSNLQFQNSKQ
-478 NGNTNTNNTKLD
+478 YSNNNNNELNK
-490 IKWQIFL
+490 KRQIFL
-497 DIYPQFKTLFE
+497 DIYPQFKPLVD
-508 IITNLDGKDE
+508 IITNLDRKDE
-518 LYLKKVNMIIKEIKN
+518 LYLKKVNMVIKEIKN

-552 LYTRGLKI
+552 LYTHGLKI
-560 TLTKLNK
+560 TLPKLNK

-579 NEHIKTNLEQFNYST
+579 NEHIKINLEQFNYIT

-628 TIEFGFVDMHDT
+628 TIEFGFVNMHDT

-686 EIKFGNKILAYSWV
+686 EIKFENKIMAYSWV

-743 KAEISGG
+743 KTEINGG

-841 YCMQNNIVYHKL
+841 YCMQNNIAYHKL

-869 KYENGNYDFYYV
+869 RYENGNYDFYYV

-891 KKYII
+891 KTYII
-896 SEKILNQSKL
+896 SEKNLNQSKL
-906 HLTLKKPTN
+906 HLTFKKLTN

>member
-1 MSLEEMTK
+1 MSLEETIK

-15 SQNNDNWINCKFNKV
+15 SQNNDNWINCSFHEAFFDFFP
-30 SICVFNFSPWSY
+30 SRAY
-42 IFFDR
+42 IFFDK
-47 YYYKLFSENISLNNQ
+47 YYYKLLSENISLNSQ
-62 QIKLIIDNIKTDY
+62 HVKLIIDNIRLDY
-75 ELTNY
+75 ELTNNSNPT
-80 LKPQSKLERINKLEK
+80 LKSERINKLEK
-95 TILSFIKIYNSYMND
+95 TILSFIKIYNHYIND
-110 ETLIYLLLTLNIKT
+110 ETLIYLLLTLNNKT
-124 IAYYLLSNHYKRIK
+124 TTYYLLNNYYKRIK
-138 HALKKYVIIV
+138 HALKEYVIVV
-148 PFITEY
+148 PYITKY
-154 GISQEADKNFY
+154 GMSQKNFY
-165 NKYCHDKAYKILHV
+165 DKYCSGKDYKILHI

-289 SSSNSDTF
+289 SNSYSEMF
-297 VSKFYDDVITPIA
+297 ISKFYTDVITPLA
-310 SKIHPNINNINSI
+310 TKIHPNINNINSI
-323 YDFEII
+323 YDFENI

-334 LSFQQK
+334 LSFQKK

-354 IFLKQYQEECQMVLD
+354 IFLKQYQEKFQIILD
-369 EDDIKYVDLVFRRL
+369 EEDIRYIDLVFRRL
-383 VVTNNVYKLF
+383 VVANNVYKLF
-393 QFKNVLSLIHFYKS
+393 QFKNILSLIHFYKS
-407 NDYCQ
+407 NDYYQ
-412 DIDLPKDYI
+412 NIDLPKDYI

-430 KVKKLIMTKFDCN
+430 KVKKLILTKLNFYTD
-443 TNSLEKLSL
+443 SLDELAL
-452 MAIRFLDYENIVK
+452 TATIFLDYENIVK
-465 ILASNLQFQDVKQ
+465 ILDSNLQFQNNKQ
-478 NGNTNTNNTKLD
+478 YSNNNNTELNK
-490 IKWQIFL
+490 KRQIFL
-497 DIYPQFKTLFE
+497 DIYPQFKPLVE

-518 LYLKKVNMIIKEIKN
+518 LYLKKINMIIKEIKN

-686 EIKFGNKILAYSWV
+686 EIKFGNKIMAYSWV

-730 SYLMTA
+730 SYLVTA

-743 KAEISGG
+743 KTEINGG

-891 KKYII
+891 KTYII
-896 SEKILNQSKL
+896 SEKVLNQSKL
-906 HLTLKKPTN
+906 HLTFKKLTN

>member
-1 MSLEEMTK
+1 MSLEETIK

-15 SQNNDNWINCKFNKV
+15 SQNNDNWINCSFHEAFFDFFP
-30 SICVFNFSPWSY
+30 SRAY

-47 YYYKLFSENISLNNQ
+47 YYYKLLSENISLNSQ
-62 QIKLIIDNIKTDY
+62 HVKLIIDNIRLDY
-75 ELTNY
+75 ELTNNSNPT
-80 LKPQSKLERINKLEK
+80 LKSERINKLEK
-95 TILSFIKIYNSYMND
+95 TILSFIKIYNHYIND
-110 ETLIYLLLTLNIKT
+110 ETLIYLLLTLNNKT
-124 IAYYLLSNHYKRIK
+124 TTYYLLNNYYKRIK
-138 HALKKYVIIV
+138 HALKEYVIVV
-148 PFITEY
+148 PYITKY
-154 GISQEADKNFY
+154 GMSQKNFY
-165 NKYCHDKAYKILHV
+165 DKYCSGKDYKILHI

-289 SSSNSDTF
+289 SNSYSEMF
-297 VSKFYDDVITPIA
+297 ISKFYTDVITPLA
-310 SKIHPNINNINSI
+310 TKIHPNINNINSI

-334 LSFQQK
+334 LSFQKK

-354 IFLKQYQEECQMVLD
+354 IFLKQYQEKFQIILD
-369 EDDIKYVDLVFRRL
+369 EEDIRYVDLVFRRL
-383 VVTNNVYKLF
+383 VVANNVYKLF
-393 QFKNVLSLIHFYKS
+393 QFKNILSLIHFYKS
-407 NDYCQ
+407 NDYYQ
-412 DIDLPKDYI
+412 NIDLPKDYI

-430 KVKKLIMTKFDCN
+430 KVKKLILTKLNFYTD
-443 TNSLEKLSL
+443 SLDELAL
-452 MAIRFLDYENIVK
+452 IATRFLDYENIVK
-465 ILASNLQFQDVKQ
+465 ILDSNLQFQNNKQ
-478 NGNTNTNNTKLD
+478 YSNNNNTELNK
-490 IKWQIFL
+490 KRQIFL
-497 DIYPQFKTLFE
+497 DICPQFKPLVE

-579 NEHIKTNLEQFNYST
+579 NEHIKINLEQFNYST

-686 EIKFGNKILAYSWV
+686 EIKFGNKIMAYSWV
-700 WRAGDVI
+700 WRAGNVI

-714 TDEILKIEAW
+714 TDEIFKIEAW

-743 KAEISGG
+743 KAEINGG

-756 GRPKKDIRNKY
+756 GRSKKDIRNKY

-841 YCMQNNIVYHKL
+841 YCMQNNIAYHKL

-906 HLTLKKPTN
+906 HLTLKKLTN

>member
-1 MSLEEMTK
+1 MSLEETIK

-15 SQNNDNWINCKFNKV
+15 SQNNDNWINCKFNKA
-30 SICVFNFSPWSY
+30 SICVFDFSPWSY

-47 YYYKLFSENISLNNQ
+47 YYYKLLSENISLNNQ
-62 QIKLIIDNIKTDY
+62 QIKLIIDNIETDY

-80 LKPQSKLERINKLEK
+80 LKPKSKLERINKLEK

-124 IAYYLLSNHYKRIK
+124 IAYYLLSNYYKRIK

-154 GISQEADKNFY
+154 EISQEADKNFY
-165 NKYCHDKAYKILHV
+165 NKYCQDKAYEILHIN
-179 RLDFKLKVSFC
+179 LSFKLNISFWH
-190 RSITDMLK
+190 SITDMLK
-198 ISDYKDIFNYNE
+198 ISDYKDIFSYNK
-210 YLSRLF
+210 YLFKLLSIK
-216 RETSFQTINV
+216 TINS
-226 QTMMSIIQ
+226 QTMMSFIQ
-234 KEIAEEN
+234 KEIAKEN
-241 YKNAITLVD
+241 FKSAIALVN
-250 LLNLNWDIKIDF
+250 LLNLNWNFKIDF

-289 SSSNSDTF
+289 SNSYSEMLI
-297 VSKFYDDVITPIA
+297 SKFYTDVITPLA
-310 SKIHPNINNINSI
+310 AKIHPNINNVNSI

-329 LMLKR
+329 LILKR
-334 LSFQQK
+334 LSFQKK

-354 IFLKQYQEECQMVLD
+354 IFLKQYQEKFQIILD
-369 EDDIKYVDLVFRRL
+369 EEDIKYVDLVFRRL
-383 VVTNNVYKLF
+383 VVANNVYTLF
-393 QFKNVLSLIHFYKS
+393 QFKNILSLIHFYKS
-407 NDYCQ
+407 NDYYQ
-412 DIDLPKDYI
+412 NIDLPKDYI

-430 KVKKLIMTKFDCN
+430 KVKKLILTKLNFYTD
-443 TNSLEKLSL
+443 SLDELAL
-452 MAIRFLDYENIVK
+452 TATRFLDYENIVK
-465 ILASNLQFQDVKQ
+465 ILDSNLQFQNSKQ
-478 NGNTNTNNTKLD
+478 YSNNNNNELNK
-490 IKWQIFL
+490 KRQIFL
-497 DIYPQFKTLFE
+497 DIYPQFKPLVE
-508 IITNLDGKDE
+508 IITNLDRKDE
-518 LYLKKVNMIIKEIKN
+518 IYLKKVNMVIKKIKN

-567 AVEGIQEFLLPY
+567 AVEDIQEFLLPY
-579 NEHIKTNLEQFNYST
+579 NEHIKINLEQFNYST

-628 TIEFGFVDMHDT
+628 TIEFGFVNMHDT

-686 EIKFGNKILAYSWV
+686 EIKFGNKIMAYSWV
-700 WRAGDVI
+700 WRAGDVV

-743 KAEISGG
+743 KAEINGG

-841 YCMQNNIVYHKL
+841 YCMQNNIAYHKL

-869 KYENGNYDFYYV
+869 RYENGNYDFYYV

-891 KKYII
+891 KTYII
-896 SEKILNQSKL
+896 SEKNLNQSKL
-906 HLTLKKPTN
+906 HLTFKKLTN

>member
-1 MSLEEMTK
+1 MSLEETIK

-15 SQNNDNWINCKFNKV
+15 SQNNDNWINCKFNKA
-30 SICVFNFSPWSY
+30 SICVFDFSPWSY

-47 YYYKLFSENISLNNQ
+47 YYYKLLSENISLNNQ
-62 QIKLIIDNIKTDY
+62 QIKLIIDNIETDY

-80 LKPQSKLERINKLEK
+80 LKPKSKLERINKLEK

-165 NKYCHDKAYKILHV
+165 NKYCQDKAYEILHIN
-179 RLDFKLKVSFC
+179 LSFKLNISFWH
-190 RSITDMLK
+190 SITDMLK
-198 ISDYKDIFNYNE
+198 ISDYKDIFSYNK
-210 YLSRLF
+210 YLFKLLSIK
-216 RETSFQTINV
+216 TINS
-226 QTMMSIIQ
+226 QTMMSFIQ
-234 KEIAEEN
+234 KEIAKEN
-241 YKNAITLVD
+241 FKSAIALVN
-250 LLNLNWDIKIDF
+250 LLNLNWNFKIDF

-289 SSSNSDTF
+289 SNSYSEMF
-297 VSKFYDDVITPIA
+297 ISKFYTDVITPLA
-310 SKIHPNINNINSI
+310 AKIHPNINNVNSI

-329 LMLKR
+329 LILKR
-334 LSFQQK
+334 LSFQKK

-354 IFLKQYQEECQMVLD
+354 IFLKQYQEKFQIILD
-369 EDDIKYVDLVFRRL
+369 EEDIKYVDLVFRRL
-383 VVTNNVYKLF
+383 VVANNVYTLF
-393 QFKNVLSLIHFYKS
+393 QFKNILSLIHFYKS
-407 NDYCQ
+407 NDYYQ
-412 DIDLPKDYI
+412 NIDLPKDYI

-430 KVKKLIMTKFDCN
+430 KVKKLILTKLNFYTD
-443 TNSLEKLSL
+443 SLDELAL
-452 MAIRFLDYENIVK
+452 TATRFLDYENIVK
-465 ILASNLQFQDVKQ
+465 ILDSNLQFQNSKQ
-478 NGNTNTNNTKLD
+478 YSNNNNNELNK
-490 IKWQIFL
+490 KRQIFL
-497 DIYPQFKTLFE
+497 DIYPQFKPLVE
-508 IITNLDGKDE
+508 IITNLDRKDE
-518 LYLKKVNMIIKEIKN
+518 IYLKKVNMVIKKIKN

-567 AVEGIQEFLLPY
+567 AVEDIQEFLLPY
-579 NEHIKTNLEQFNYST
+579 NEHIKINLEQFNYST

-628 TIEFGFVDMHDT
+628 TIEFGFVNMHDT

-686 EIKFGNKILAYSWV
+686 EIKFGNKIMAYSWV
-700 WRAGDVI
+700 WRAGDVV

-743 KAEISGG
+743 KAEINGG

-841 YCMQNNIVYHKL
+841 YCMQNNIAYHKL

-869 KYENGNYDFYYV
+869 RYENGNYDFYYV

-891 KKYII
+891 KTYII
-896 SEKILNQSKL
+896 SEKNLNQSKL
-906 HLTLKKPTN
+906 HLTFKKLTN